1 MLQIN
6 MADVMN
12 VIGSLTPYL
21 IAIGVLFA
29 LALIIT
35 FAVNKKTVKDV
46 ATRKI
51 VHSESWLVALV
62 GIVVAVSMMLTGPL
76 STLLNNATTT
86 KYMLSDTTVSKAN
99 ELAKEV
105 QSEAITM
112 LKNDDSNLPL
122 SNKKVN
128 VFGWGSTNPV
138 YGGTGSGSMSDQYET
153 VSLLDGM
160 KEAGLE
166 TNADLSKLYTD
177 YRADRP
183 VVAMWSQ
190 DWTLPEVP
198 AKQYSDKL
206 ISDAKDFSDEAVIT
220 ITRVGGE
227 GADLPTNMKAE
238 TITYKNNSKDYD
250 DFQDGEHFLQL
261 SKTERDMIDLVTK
274 NFDKVTLVYNGANAF
289 QFDFLSNYPQIKS
302 VLWCPPAGQT
312 GFSALGDVLAGETN
326 PSGKTS
332 DTFVKDLT
340 KTPVFNNT
348 DGAAAASSSSVST
361 DGAFVY
367 DNVDDLAATYTAFTG
382 RENTVLPSFV
392 NYVEG
397 IYVGYKFYETAADEG
412 LINYDDTVIYPFG
425 YGLSYTSFE
434 QKMGDVSHK
443 DGKVTFDVTV
453 TNTGDTAGKD
463 VVEVYY
469 NPPYTDGGIEKTSK
483 NLVAFEKTGKLE
495 PGASETVKIEFDD
508 DDMASYDNKG
518 AKAWVLEKGDYTISI
533 QSDSHHVIDSEKINV
548 ADTITYDSESNT
560 HNDDQTVA
568 TNQFDYAAGDVTYL
582 SRANHFANYAEATA
596 APTNFSMSD
605 EVKAAFTN
613 NGNYDPTKYDDDS
626 DEMPTTGAKNGLRLA
641 DMYGKDYDDADW
653 EKLLDQLTF
662 DDMDNLIAN
671 GGYGTPAVSSVGKIQ
686 LTDADGPASL
696 NNNFTGVGSIGFP
709 ASTAFACTWNRDL
722 AKQFGEMIGD
732 MAHDMH
738 VAGWYAPAMN
748 IHRSAFSGRTFEY
761 FSEDSLLSGAMASNE
776 IAGAKSKG
784 VYSFMKHFALND
796 QETNRTN
803 MVCTWANE
811 QSIRETYLKPF
822 EMSVKEGG
830 AQAVMSSFNYI
841 GYTYAGASSNLL
853 QTVLRDEWGFKG
865 FVLTDYFGGYGYQN
879 ADQEVRAG
887 NDSML
892 ATTKITNHITDK
904 SATSVKAMRQA
915 AHNILYTAANSWQY
929 ANGEPKV
936 ATPIWKTAMYVAWG
950 VTAVLVI
957 GLEIVAIKR
966 YLNRK
971 KAVATVESAAE
982 PVAAGPANAE

>member
-35 FAVNKKTVKDV
+35 FAVNKKTVKEV

-153 VSLLDGM
+153 VSMLDGM
-160 KEAGLE
+160 KQAGIE
-166 TNADLSKLYTD
+166 TNSELTKLYTD
-177 YRADRP
+177 YRKDRP
-183 VVAMWSQ
+183 MVAMWSQ

-227 GADLPTNMKAE
+227 GADLPTNMKAKG
-238 TITYKNNSKDYD
+238 ITYNNNSKDYE
-250 DFQDGEHFLQL
+250 DFKDGEHFLQL
-261 SKTERDMIDLVTK
+261 SQTERDMIDLVTS
-274 NFDKVTLVYNGANAF
+274 NFKKVTLVYNGANTF
-289 QFDFLSNYPQIKS
+289 QFDFLNDYPQIQS
-302 VLWCPPAGQT
+302 VVWCPPAGQT
-312 GFSALGDVLAGETN
+312 GFSALGEVLAGETN

-332 DTFVKDLT
+332 DTFLKDLT
-340 KTPVFNNT
+340 K
-348 DGAAAASSSSVST
+348 SVSYNNFGKFEYT
-361 DGAFVY
+361 NMADK
-367 DNVDDLAATYTAFTG
+367 AAKYKGFTG
-382 RENTVLPSFV
+382 DDVTAIPGFV
-392 NYVEG
+392 NYSEG
-397 IYVGYKFYETAADEG
+397 IYVGYKFYETASDEG
-412 LINYDDTVIYPFG
+412 LINYDDTVAFPFG
-425 YGLSYTSFE
+425 YGLSYTSFD
-434 QKMGDVSHK
+434 QKLDSVKYKG
-443 DGKVTFDVTV
+443 GKVTVTATV
-453 TNTGDTAGKD
+453 TNTGDKAGKD

-469 NPPYTDGGIEKTSK
+469 NPPYTDGGIEKASK
-483 NLVAFEKTGKLE
+483 NLAGFEKTKELQ
-495 PGASETVKIEFDD
+495 PGESQKVTVKFDD
-508 DDMASYDNKG
+508 DDMASYDYKG
-518 AKAWVLEKGDYTISI
+518 AKAYVLEKGDYDISI
-533 QSDSHHVIDSEKINV
+533 QSDSHHVIDHKAITV
-548 ADTITYDSESNT
+548 KDTVTYDSDSNT
-560 HNDDQTVA
+560 HNGDKTVA
-568 TNQFDYAAGDVTYL
+568 TNQFDDVAGDVTYL
-582 SRANHFANYAEATA
+582 SRADHFANYKEATA
-596 APTNFSMSD
+596 APTNFKMSD
-605 EVKAAFTN
+605 KAKETFYN
-613 NGNYDPTKYDDDS
+613 NSNYDPKKFDKDS
-626 DEMPTTGAKNGLRLA
+626 DKMPTTGAKNGLKLS

-653 EKLLDQLTF
+653 DKLLDQLTF

-671 GGYGTPAVSSVGKIQ
+671 GGYGTQALKSVGKIQ

-709 ASTAFACTWNRDL
+709 ASTAFACTWNKDL

-748 IHRSAFSGRTFEY
+748 IHRNAFSGRTFEY
-761 FSEDSLLSGAMASNE
+761 FSEDSLLSGVMASSE
-776 IAGAKSKG
+776 ISGAKSKG

-796 QETNRTN
+796 QETKRTE
-803 MVCTWANE
+803 MLCTWTNE
-811 QSIRETYLKPF
+811 QAMREIYLKPF

-841 GYTYAGASSNLL
+841 GNTYAGADSALL
-853 QTVLRDEWGFKG
+853 QTVLRGEWGFKG

-950 VTAVLVI
+950 VVAVLVI
-957 GLEIVAIKR
+957 GLEFLTIKR
-966 YLNRK
+966 YLSRK

>member
-35 FAVNKKTVKDV
+35 FAVNKKTVKEV

-99 ELAKEV
+99 ELAKDV
-105 QSEAITM
+105 QSEAVTL

-122 SNKKVN
+122 SGKKVN

-138 YGGTGSGSMSDQYET
+138 YGGTGSGSMSKQYKT

-160 KEAGLE
+160 KQAGLK
-166 TNADLSKLYTD
+166 TNTELSKLYTD
-177 YRADRP
+177 YRKDRP
-183 VVAMWSQ
+183 EVGMFAQ

-206 ISDAKDFSDEAVIT
+206 VSDAKDFSDEAVVVL
-220 ITRVGGE
+220 TRVGGE
-227 GADLPTNMKAE
+227 GADLPTDMKAKG
-238 TITYKNNSKDYD
+238 ITYKNNSKDYD
-250 DFQDGEHFLQL
+250 DFQKGESFLQL
-261 SKTERDMIDLVTK
+261 SKTERDMIDLVTS
-274 NFDKVTLVYNGANAF
+274 NFKKVTLVYNGANTF
-289 QFDFLSNYPQIKS
+289 QFDFLNDYPQIQS
-302 VLWCPPAGQT
+302 VVWCPPAGQT
-312 GFSALGDVLAGETN
+312 GFSALGEVLAGETN

-332 DTFVKDLT
+332 DTFLKDLT
-340 KTPVFNNT
+340 K
-348 DGAAAASSSSVST
+348 SVSYNNFGKFEYT
-361 DGAFVY
+361 NMADK
-367 DNVDDLAATYTAFTG
+367 AAKYKGFTG
-382 RENTVLPSFV
+382 DDVTAIPGFV
-392 NYVEG
+392 NYSEG
-397 IYVGYKFYETAADEG
+397 IYVGYKFYETASDEG
-412 LINYDDTVIYPFG
+412 LINYDDTVAFPFG
-425 YGLSYTSFE
+425 YGLSYTSFD
-434 QKMGDVSHK
+434 QKLDSVKYKG
-443 DGKVTFDVTV
+443 GKVTVTATV
-453 TNTGDTAGKD
+453 TNTGDKAGKD

-469 NPPYTDGGIEKTSK
+469 NPPYTDGGIEKASK
-483 NLVAFEKTGKLE
+483 NLAGFEKTKELQ
-495 PGASETVKIEFDD
+495 PGESQKVTVKFDD
-508 DDMASYDNKG
+508 DDMASYDYKG
-518 AKAWVLEKGDYTISI
+518 AKAYVLEKGDYDISI
-533 QSDSHHVIDSEKINV
+533 QSDSHHVIDHKAITV
-548 ADTITYDSESNT
+548 KDTVTYDSDSNT
-560 HNDDQTVA
+560 HNGDKTVA
-568 TNQFDYAAGDVTYL
+568 TNQFDDVAGDVTYL
-582 SRANHFANYAEATA
+582 SRADHFANYKEATA
-596 APTNFSMSD
+596 APTNFKMSD
-605 EVKAAFTN
+605 KAKETFYN
-613 NGNYDPTKYDDDS
+613 NSNYDPKKFDKDS
-626 DEMPTTGAKNGLRLA
+626 DKMPTTGAKNGLKLS

-653 EKLLDQLTF
+653 DKLLDQLTF

-671 GGYGTPAVSSVGKIQ
+671 GGYGTQALKSVGKIQ

-709 ASTAFACTWNRDL
+709 ASTAFACTWNKDL

-748 IHRSAFSGRTFEY
+748 IHRNAFSGRTFEY
-761 FSEDSLLSGAMASNE
+761 FSEDSLLSGVMASSE
-776 IAGAKSKG
+776 ISGAKSKG

-796 QETNRTN
+796 QETKRTE
-803 MVCTWANE
+803 MLCTWTNE
-811 QSIRETYLKPF
+811 QAMREIYLKPF

-841 GYTYAGASSNLL
+841 GNTYAGADSALL
-853 QTVLRDEWGFKG
+853 QTVLRGEWGFKG

-966 YLNRK
+966 YLSRK
-971 KAVATVESAAE
+971 KAVATIEPAAE
-982 PVAAGPANAE
+982 PAQAE

>member
-12 VIGSLTPYL
+12 VVGSLVPYL
-21 IAIGVLFA
+21 VVIGVLLV
-29 LALIIT
+29 LAIIIT
-35 FAVNKKTVKDV
+35 FAVNKKTVKNV
-46 ATRKI
+46 GSRKLI
-51 VHSESWLVALV
+51 HSESWIVALV
-62 GIVVAVSMMLTGPL
+62 GIVVAISMMLSGPL
-76 STLLNNATTT
+76 ATLLNNATIT
-86 KYMLSDTTVSKAN
+86 KYMLSDATVSKAN

-138 YGGTGSGSMSDQYET
+138 YGGTGSGSMSDQYDT

-183 VVAMWSQ
+183 VVAMWAQ

-198 AKQYSDKL
+198 ADQYSDSL
-206 ISDAKDFSDEAVIT
+206 ISDAKSFSDEAVVV

-238 TITYKNNSKDYD
+238 TITYENNSKDYD

-261 SKTERDMIDLVTK
+261 SKTEHDMIDLVTK

-348 DGAAAASSSSVST
+348 DGAAAASSSSVGA

-367 DNVDDLAATYTAFTG
+367 DNVDDLAAKYTGFTG
-382 RENTVLPSFV
+382 QESTVLPSFV

-469 NPPYTDGGIEKTSK
+469 NPPYTDGGIEKASK

-508 DDMASYDNKG
+508 DDMASYDNKN
-518 AKAWVLEKGDYTISI
+518 AKAWVLEKGDYDISI

-613 NGNYDPTKYDDDS
+613 NGNYDPTKYNDDS

-709 ASTAFACTWNRDL
+709 ASTAFACTWNKDL

-748 IHRSAFSGRTFEY
+748 IHRGAFSGRTFEY
-761 FSEDSLLSGAMASNE
+761 FSEDPLISGVMASSE
-776 IAGAKSKG
+776 IAGAKEKG

-803 MVCTWANE
+803 MVCTWADE
-811 QSIRETYLKPF
+811 QSIREIYLKPF

-841 GYTYAGASSNLL
+841 GYTYAGASNNLL
-853 QTVLRDEWGFKG
+853 NTVLRDEWGFKG

-879 ADQEVRAG
+879 GDQEIRNG

-904 SATSVKAMRQA
+904 SATSVKAMRTA
-915 AHNILYTAANSWQY
+915 AHNILYTAANGWQY
-929 ANGEPKV
+929 ENGEPKV
-936 ATPIWKTAMYVAWG
+936 DTPVWRIAMYVVWG
-950 VTAVLVI
+950 VTAVLAV
-957 GLEIVAIKR
+957 GLEVLTIMKYLKR
-966 YLNRK
+966 R
-971 KAVATVESAAE
+971 KAVAA
-982 PVAAGPANAE
+982 PVPADAPTEA

>member
-12 VIGSLTPYL
+12 VVGSLVPYL
-21 IAIGVLFA
+21 VVIGVLLV
-29 LALIIT
+29 LAIIIT
-35 FAVNKKTVKDV
+35 FAVNKKTVKNV
-46 ATRKI
+46 GSRKLI
-51 VHSESWLVALV
+51 HSESWIVALV
-62 GIVVAVSMMLTGPL
+62 GIVVAISMMLSGPL
-76 STLLNNATTT
+76 ATLLNNATLT
-86 KYMLSDTTVSKAN
+86 KYMLSDATVSKAN

-138 YGGTGSGSMSDQYET
+138 YGGTGSGSMSDQYDT

-198 AKQYSDKL
+198 ADQYSDSL
-206 ISDAKDFSDEAVIT
+206 LSDAKSFSDEAVVVL
-220 ITRVGGE
+220 TRVGGE
-227 GADLPTNMKAE
+227 GADLPTNMKAK

-312 GFSALGDVLAGETN
+312 VFSALGDVLAGETN

-348 DGAAAASSSSVST
+348 DGAAAASSSSVGT

-469 NPPYTDGGIEKTSK
+469 NPPYTDGGIEKASK

-508 DDMASYDNKG
+508 DDMASYDNKN
-518 AKAWVLEKGDYTISI
+518 AKAWVLEKGDYDISI

-582 SRANHFANYAEATA
+582 SRANHFANYVEATA

-709 ASTAFACTWNRDL
+709 ASTAFACTWNKDL

-748 IHRSAFSGRTFEY
+748 IHRGAFSGRTFEY
-761 FSEDSLLSGAMASNE
+761 FSEDSLLSGVMASNE
-776 IAGAKSKG
+776 IAGAKEKD

-796 QETNRTN
+796 QETNRSN
-803 MVCTWANE
+803 MVCTWADE
-811 QSIRETYLKPF
+811 QAIREIYLKPF

-853 QTVLRDEWGFKG
+853 NTVLRDEWGFKG
-865 FVLTDYFGGYGYQN
+865 FVLTDYSGGYGYQN
-879 ADQEVRAG
+879 GDQEIRNG

-904 SATSVKAMRQA
+904 SATSVKAMRTA
-915 AHNILYTAANSWQY
+915 AHNILYTAANGWQY
-929 ANGEPKV
+929 ENGEPKV
-936 ATPIWKTAMYVAWG
+936 DTPVWRIAMYVVWG
-950 VTAVLVI
+950 VTAVLAV
-957 GLEIVAIKR
+957 GLEVLTIMKYLKR
-966 YLNRK
+966 R
-971 KAVATVESAAE
+971 KAVAA
-982 PVAAGPANAE
+982 PVPADAPTEA

>member
-35 FAVNKKTVKDV
+35 FAVNKKTVKEV

-76 STLLNNATTT
+76 STLLNNATIT
-86 KYMLSDTTVSKAN
+86 KYTLSDATVSKAN
-99 ELAKEV
+99 ELAKDV
-105 QSEAITM
+105 QSEAVTL

-122 SNKKVN
+122 SGKKVN

-138 YGGTGSGSMSDQYET
+138 YGGTGSGSMSKQYKT

-160 KEAGLE
+160 KQAGLK
-166 TNADLSKLYTD
+166 TNTELSKLYTD
-177 YRADRP
+177 YRKDRP
-183 VVAMWSQ
+183 EVGMFAQ

-206 ISDAKDFSDEAVIT
+206 VSDAKDFSDEAVVVL
-220 ITRVGGE
+220 TRVGGE
-227 GADLPTNMKAE
+227 GADLPTDMKAKG
-238 TITYKNNSKDYD
+238 ITYKNNSKDYD
-250 DFQDGEHFLQL
+250 DFQKGESFLQL
-261 SKTERDMIDLVTK
+261 SKTERDMIDLVTS
-274 NFDKVTLVYNGANAF
+274 NFKKVTLVYNGANTF
-289 QFDFLSNYPQIKS
+289 QFDFLNDYPQIQS
-302 VLWCPPAGQT
+302 VVWCPPAGQT
-312 GFSALGDVLAGETN
+312 GFSALGEVLAGETN

-332 DTFVKDLT
+332 DTFLKDLT
-340 KTPVFNNT
+340 K
-348 DGAAAASSSSVST
+348 SVSYNNFGKFEYT
-361 DGAFVY
+361 NMADK
-367 DNVDDLAATYTAFTG
+367 AAKYKGFTG
-382 RENTVLPSFV
+382 DDVTAIPGFV
-392 NYVEG
+392 NYSEG
-397 IYVGYKFYETAADEG
+397 IYVGYKFYETASDEG
-412 LINYDDTVIYPFG
+412 LINYDDTVAFPFG
-425 YGLSYTSFE
+425 YGLSYTSFD
-434 QKMGDVSHK
+434 QKLDSVKYKG
-443 DGKVTFDVTV
+443 GKVTVTATV
-453 TNTGDTAGKD
+453 TNTGDKAGKD

-469 NPPYTDGGIEKTSK
+469 NPPYTDGGIEKASK
-483 NLVAFEKTGKLE
+483 NLAGFEKTKELQ
-495 PGASETVKIEFDD
+495 PGESQKVTVKFDD
-508 DDMASYDNKG
+508 DDMASYDYKG
-518 AKAWVLEKGDYTISI
+518 AKAYVLEKGDYDISI
-533 QSDSHHVIDSEKINV
+533 QSDSHHMIDHKAITV
-548 ADTITYDSESNT
+548 KDTVTYDSDSNT
-560 HNDDQTVA
+560 HNGDKTVA
-568 TNQFDYAAGDVTYL
+568 TNQFDDVVGDVTYL
-582 SRANHFANYAEATA
+582 SRADHFANYKEATA
-596 APTNFSMSD
+596 APTNFEMSD
-605 EVKAAFTN
+605 KAKETFYN
-613 NGNYDPTKYDDDS
+613 NSNYDPKKFDKDS
-626 DEMPTTGAKNGLRLA
+626 DKMPTTGAKNGLKLS

-653 EKLLDQLTF
+653 DKLLDQLTF

-671 GGYGTPAVSSVGKIQ
+671 GGYGTQAVKSVGKIQ

-709 ASTAFACTWNRDL
+709 ASTAFACTWNKDF

-748 IHRSAFSGRTFEY
+748 IHRNAFSGRTFEY
-761 FSEDSLLSGAMASNE
+761 FSEDSLLSGVMASSE
-776 IAGAKSKG
+776 ISGAKSKG

-796 QETNRTN
+796 QETKRTE
-803 MVCTWANE
+803 MLCTWTNE
-811 QSIRETYLKPF
+811 QAMREIYLKPF

-841 GYTYAGASSNLL
+841 GNTYAGADSALL
-853 QTVLRDEWGFKG
+853 QTVLRGEWGFKG

-950 VTAVLVI
+950 VVAVLVI

>member
-21 IAIGVLFA
+21 IAIGVLFV

-46 ATRKI
+46 STRKI

-76 STLLNNATTT
+76 STLLNNATIT
-86 KYMLSDTTVSKAN
+86 KYTLSDATVSKAN
-99 ELAKEV
+99 ELAKDV
-105 QSEAITM
+105 QSEAVTL

-122 SNKKVN
+122 SGKKVN

-138 YGGTGSGSMSDQYET
+138 YGGTGSGSMSKQYKT

-160 KEAGLE
+160 KQAGLK
-166 TNADLSKLYTD
+166 TNTELSKLYTD
-177 YRADRP
+177 YRKDRP
-183 VVAMWSQ
+183 EVGMFAQ

-206 ISDAKDFSDEAVIT
+206 VSDAKDFSDEAVVVL
-220 ITRVGGE
+220 TRVGGE
-227 GADLPTNMKAE
+227 GADLPTDMKAKG
-238 TITYKNNSKDYD
+238 ITYKNNSKDYD
-250 DFQDGEHFLQL
+250 DFQKGESFLQL
-261 SKTERDMIDLVTK
+261 SKTERDMIDLVTS
-274 NFDKVTLVYNGANAF
+274 NFKKVTLVYNGANTF
-289 QFDFLSNYPQIKS
+289 QFDFLNDYPQIQS
-302 VLWCPPAGQT
+302 VVWCPPAGQT
-312 GFSALGDVLAGETN
+312 GFSALGEVLAGETN

-332 DTFVKDLT
+332 DTFLKDLT
-340 KTPVFNNT
+340 K
-348 DGAAAASSSSVST
+348 SVSYNNFGKFEYT
-361 DGAFVY
+361 NMADK
-367 DNVDDLAATYTAFTG
+367 AAKYKGFTG
-382 RENTVLPSFV
+382 DDVTAIPGFV
-392 NYVEG
+392 NYSEG
-397 IYVGYKFYETAADEG
+397 IYVGYKFYETASDEG
-412 LINYDDTVIYPFG
+412 LINYDDTVAFPFG
-425 YGLSYTSFE
+425 YGLSYTSFD
-434 QKMGDVSHK
+434 QKLDSVKYKG
-443 DGKVTFDVTV
+443 GKVTVTATV
-453 TNTGDTAGKD
+453 TNTGDKAGKD

-469 NPPYTDGGIEKTSK
+469 NPPYTDGGIEKASK
-483 NLVAFEKTGKLE
+483 NLAGFEKTKELQ
-495 PGASETVKIEFDD
+495 PGESQKVTVKFDD
-508 DDMASYDNKG
+508 DDMASYDYKG
-518 AKAWVLEKGDYTISI
+518 AKAYVLEKGDYDISI
-533 QSDSHHVIDSEKINV
+533 QSDSHHVIDHKAITV
-548 ADTITYDSESNT
+548 KDTVTYDSDSNT
-560 HNDDQTVA
+560 HNGDKTVA
-568 TNQFDYAAGDVTYL
+568 TNQFDDVAGDVTYL
-582 SRANHFANYAEATA
+582 SRADHFANYKEATA
-596 APTNFSMSD
+596 APTNFKMSD
-605 EVKAAFTN
+605 KAKETFYN
-613 NGNYDPTKYDDDS
+613 NSNYDPKKFDKDS
-626 DEMPTTGAKNGLRLA
+626 DKMPTTGAKNGLKLS

-653 EKLLDQLTF
+653 DKLLDQLTF

-671 GGYGTPAVSSVGKIQ
+671 GGYGTQAVKSVGKIQ

-709 ASTAFACTWNRDL
+709 ASTAFACTWNKDL

-748 IHRSAFSGRTFEY
+748 IHRNAFSGRTFEY
-761 FSEDSLLSGAMASNE
+761 FSEDSLLSGVMASSE
-776 IAGAKSKG
+776 ISGAKSKG

-796 QETNRTN
+796 QETKRTE
-803 MVCTWANE
+803 MLCTWTNE
-811 QSIRETYLKPF
+811 QAMREIYLKPF

-841 GYTYAGASSNLL
+841 GNTYAGADSALL
-853 QTVLRDEWGFKG
+853 QTVLRGEWGFKG

-966 YLNRK
+966 YMNRK

>member
-12 VIGSLTPYL
+12 VVGSLVPYL
-21 IAIGVLFA
+21 VVIGVLLV
-29 LALIIT
+29 LAIIIT
-35 FAVNKKTVKDV
+35 FAVNKKTVKNV
-46 ATRKI
+46 GSRKLI
-51 VHSESWLVALV
+51 RSESWIVALV
-62 GIVVAVSMMLTGPL
+62 GIVVAISMMLSGPL
-76 STLLNNATTT
+76 STLLNNATLT
-86 KYMLSDTTVSKAN
+86 KYMLSDATVSKAN

-138 YGGTGSGSMSDQYET
+138 YGGTGSGSMSDQYDT

-183 VVAMWSQ
+183 VVAMWAQ

-198 AKQYSDKL
+198 ADQYSDSL
-206 ISDAKDFSDEAVIT
+206 ISDAKSFSDEAVVV

-238 TITYKNNSKDYD
+238 TITYENNSKDYD
-250 DFQDGEHFLQL
+250 DFRDGEHFLQL
-261 SKTERDMIDLVTK
+261 SKTEHDMIDLVTK

-348 DGAAAASSSSVST
+348 DGAAAASSSSVGAN
-361 DGAFVY
+361 GAFVY
-367 DNVDDLAATYTAFTG
+367 DNADDLAAKYTGFTG
-382 RENTVLPSFV
+382 QESTVLPSFV

-508 DDMASYDNKG
+508 DDMASYDNKN
-518 AKAWVLEKGDYTISI
+518 AKAWVLEKGDYAISI

-613 NGNYDPTKYDDDS
+613 NGNYDPTKYNDDS
-626 DEMPTTGAKNGLRLA
+626 DEMPTLGAKNGLRLA

-686 LTDADGPASL
+686 LIDADGPASL

-709 ASTAFACTWNRDL
+709 ASTAFACTWNKDL

-748 IHRSAFSGRTFEY
+748 IHRGAFSGRTFEY
-761 FSEDSLLSGAMASNE
+761 FSEDPLISGVMASNE
-776 IAGAKSKG
+776 IAGAKEKG

-803 MVCTWANE
+803 MVCTWADE
-811 QSIRETYLKPF
+811 QSIREIYLKPF

-841 GYTYAGASSNLL
+841 GYTYAGASNNLL
-853 QTVLRDEWGFKG
+853 NTVLRDEWGFKG

-879 ADQEVRAG
+879 ADQEIRNG

-904 SATSVKAMRQA
+904 SATSVKAMRTA
-915 AHNILYTAANSWQY
+915 AHNILYTTANGWQY
-929 ANGEPKV
+929 ENGEPKV
-936 ATPIWKTAMYVAWG
+936 DTPVWRIAMYVVWG
-950 VTAVLVI
+950 VTAVLAV
-957 GLEIVAIKR
+957 GLEVLTIMKYLKR
-966 YLNRK
+966 R
-971 KAVATVESAAE
+971 KAVAA
-982 PVAAGPANAE
+982 PVPADAPTEA

>member
-35 FAVNKKTVKDV
+35 FAVNKKTVKEV

-99 ELAKEV
+99 ELAKDV
-105 QSEAITM
+105 QSEAVTL

-122 SNKKVN
+122 SGKKVN

-138 YGGTGSGSMSDQYET
+138 YGGTGSGSMSKQYKT

-160 KEAGLE
+160 KQAGLK
-166 TNADLSKLYTD
+166 TNTELSKLYTD
-177 YRADRP
+177 YRKDRP
-183 VVAMWSQ
+183 EVGMFAQ

-206 ISDAKDFSDEAVIT
+206 VSDAKDFSDEAVVVL
-220 ITRVGGE
+220 TRVGGE
-227 GADLPTNMKAE
+227 GADLPTDMKAKG
-238 TITYKNNSKDYD
+238 ITYKNNSKDYD
-250 DFQDGEHFLQL
+250 DFQKGESFLQL
-261 SKTERDMIDLVTK
+261 SKTERDMIDLVTS
-274 NFDKVTLVYNGANAF
+274 NFKKVTLVYNGANTF
-289 QFDFLSNYPQIKS
+289 QFDFLNDYPQIQS
-302 VLWCPPAGQT
+302 VVWCPPAGQT
-312 GFSALGDVLAGETN
+312 GFSALGEVLAGETN

-332 DTFVKDLT
+332 DTFLKDLT
-340 KTPVFNNT
+340 K
-348 DGAAAASSSSVST
+348 SVSYNNFGKFEYT
-361 DGAFVY
+361 NMADK
-367 DNVDDLAATYTAFTG
+367 AAKYKGFTG
-382 RENTVLPSFV
+382 DDVTAIPGFV
-392 NYVEG
+392 NYSEG
-397 IYVGYKFYETAADEG
+397 IYVGYKFYETASDEG
-412 LINYDDTVIYPFG
+412 LINYDDTVAFPFG
-425 YGLSYTSFE
+425 YGLSYTSFD
-434 QKMGDVSHK
+434 QKLDSVKYKG
-443 DGKVTFDVTV
+443 GKVTVTATV
-453 TNTGDTAGKD
+453 TNTGDKAGKD

-469 NPPYTDGGIEKTSK
+469 NPPYTDGGIEKASK
-483 NLVAFEKTGKLE
+483 NLAGFEKTKELQ
-495 PGASETVKIEFDD
+495 PGESQKVTVKFDD
-508 DDMASYDNKG
+508 DDMASYDYKG
-518 AKAWVLEKGDYTISI
+518 AKAYMLEKGDYDISI
-533 QSDSHHVIDSEKINV
+533 QSDSHHVIDHKAITV
-548 ADTITYDSESNT
+548 KDTVTYDSDSNT
-560 HNDDQTVA
+560 HNGDKTVA
-568 TNQFDYAAGDVTYL
+568 TNQFDDVAGDVTYL
-582 SRANHFANYAEATA
+582 SRADHFANYKEATA
-596 APTNFSMSD
+596 APTNFKMSD
-605 EVKAAFTN
+605 KAKETFYN
-613 NGNYDPTKYDDDS
+613 NSNYDPKKFDKDS
-626 DEMPTTGAKNGLRLA
+626 DKMPTTGAKNGLKLS

-653 EKLLDQLTF
+653 DKLLDQLTF

-671 GGYGTPAVSSVGKIQ
+671 GGYGTQAVKSVGKIQ

-709 ASTAFACTWNRDL
+709 ASTAFACTWNKDL

-748 IHRSAFSGRTFEY
+748 IHRNAFSGRTFEY
-761 FSEDSLLSGAMASNE
+761 FSEDSLLSGVMASSE
-776 IAGAKSKG
+776 ISGAKSKG

-796 QETNRTN
+796 QETKRTE
-803 MVCTWANE
+803 MLCTWTNE
-811 QSIRETYLKPF
+811 QAMREIYLKPF

-841 GYTYAGASSNLL
+841 GNTYAGADSALL
-853 QTVLRDEWGFKG
+853 QTVLRGEWGFKG

-936 ATPIWKTAMYVAWG
+936 AIPIWKTAMYVAWG
-950 VTAVLVI
+950 VVAVLVI
-957 GLEIVAIKR
+957 GLEFLTIKR
-966 YLNRK
+966 YLSRK
-971 KAVATVESAAE
+971 KAVATIEPAAE
-982 PVAAGPANAE
+982 PAQAE

>member
-21 IAIGVLFA
+21 IAIGVLFV

-35 FAVNKKTVKDV
+35 FAVNKKTVKEV

-76 STLLNNATTT
+76 STLLNNATIT
-86 KYMLSDTTVSKAN
+86 KYTLSDATVSKAN
-99 ELAKEV
+99 ELVKDV
-105 QSEAITM
+105 QSEAVTL

-122 SNKKVN
+122 SGKKVN

-138 YGGTGSGSMSDQYET
+138 YGGTGSGSMSKQYKT

-160 KEAGLE
+160 KQAGLK
-166 TNADLSKLYTD
+166 TNTELSKLYTD
-177 YRADRP
+177 YRKDRP
-183 VVAMWSQ
+183 EVGMFAQ

-206 ISDAKDFSDEAVIT
+206 VSDAKDFSDEAVVVL
-220 ITRVGGE
+220 TRVGGE
-227 GADLPTNMKAE
+227 GADLPTDMKAKG
-238 TITYKNNSKDYD
+238 ITYKNNSKDYD
-250 DFQDGEHFLQL
+250 DFQKGESFLQL
-261 SKTERDMIDLVTK
+261 SKTERDMIDLVTS
-274 NFDKVTLVYNGANAF
+274 NFKKVTLVYNGANTF
-289 QFDFLSNYPQIKS
+289 QFDFLNDYPQIQS
-302 VLWCPPAGQT
+302 VVWCPPAGQT
-312 GFSALGDVLAGETN
+312 GFSALGEVLAGETN

-332 DTFVKDLT
+332 DTFLKDLT
-340 KTPVFNNT
+340 K
-348 DGAAAASSSSVST
+348 SVSYNNFGKFEYT
-361 DGAFVY
+361 NMADK
-367 DNVDDLAATYTAFTG
+367 AAKYKGFTG
-382 RENTVLPSFV
+382 DDVTAIPGFV
-392 NYVEG
+392 NYSEG
-397 IYVGYKFYETAADEG
+397 IYVGYKFYETASDEG
-412 LINYDDTVIYPFG
+412 LINYDDTVAFPFG
-425 YGLSYTSFE
+425 YGLSYTSFD
-434 QKMGDVSHK
+434 QKLDSVKYKG
-443 DGKVTFDVTV
+443 GKVTVTATV
-453 TNTGDTAGKD
+453 TNTGDKAGKD

-469 NPPYTDGGIEKTSK
+469 NPPYTDGGIEKASK
-483 NLVAFEKTGKLE
+483 NLAGFEKTKELQ
-495 PGASETVKIEFDD
+495 PGESQKVTVKFDD
-508 DDMASYDNKG
+508 DDMASYDYKG
-518 AKAWVLEKGDYTISI
+518 AKAYVLEKGDYDISI
-533 QSDSHHVIDSEKINV
+533 QSDSHHVIDHKAITV
-548 ADTITYDSESNT
+548 KDTVTYDSDSNT
-560 HNDDQTVA
+560 HNGDKTVA
-568 TNQFDYAAGDVTYL
+568 TNQFDDVAGDVTYL
-582 SRANHFANYAEATA
+582 SRADHFANYKEATA
-596 APTNFSMSD
+596 APTNFKMSD
-605 EVKAAFTN
+605 KAKETFYN
-613 NGNYDPTKYDDDS
+613 NSNYDPKKFDKDS
-626 DEMPTTGAKNGLRLA
+626 DKMPTTGAKNGLKLS

-653 EKLLDQLTF
+653 DKLLDQLTF

-671 GGYGTPAVSSVGKIQ
+671 GGYGTQALKSVGKIQ

-709 ASTAFACTWNRDL
+709 ASTAFACTWNKDL

-748 IHRSAFSGRTFEY
+748 IHRNAFSGRTFEY
-761 FSEDSLLSGAMASNE
+761 FSEDSLLSGVMASSE
-776 IAGAKSKG
+776 ISGAKSKG

-796 QETNRTN
+796 QETKRTE
-803 MVCTWANE
+803 MLCTWTNE
-811 QSIRETYLKPF
+811 QAMREIYLKPF

-841 GYTYAGASSNLL
+841 GNTYAGADSALL
-853 QTVLRDEWGFKG
+853 QTVLRGEWGFKG

-936 ATPIWKTAMYVAWG
+936 ATPIWKTAMDVAWG
-950 VTAVLVI
+950 VVAVLVI

>member
-12 VIGSLTPYL
+12 VVGSLVPYL
-21 IAIGVLFA
+21 VVIGVLLV
-29 LALIIT
+29 LAIIIT
-35 FAVNKKTVKDV
+35 FAVNKKTVKNV
-46 ATRKI
+46 GSRKLI
-51 VHSESWLVALV
+51 HSESWIVALV
-62 GIVVAVSMMLTGPL
+62 GIVVAISMMLSGPL
-76 STLLNNATTT
+76 ATLLNNATLT
-86 KYMLSDTTVSKAN
+86 KYMLSDATVSKAN

-138 YGGTGSGSMSDQYET
+138 YGGTGSGSMSDQYDT

-198 AKQYSDKL
+198 ADQYSDSL
-206 ISDAKDFSDEAVIT
+206 ISDAKSFSDEAVVVL
-220 ITRVGGE
+220 TRVGGE

-348 DGAAAASSSSVST
+348 DGAAAASSSSVGA

-367 DNVDDLAATYTAFTG
+367 DNVDDLAAKYTGFTG
-382 RENTVLPSFV
+382 QENTVLPSFV

-434 QKMGDVSHK
+434 QKMGDVSYK

-469 NPPYTDGGIEKTSK
+469 NPPYTDGGIEKASK

-508 DDMASYDNKG
+508 DDMASYDNKN
-518 AKAWVLEKGDYTISI
+518 AKAWVLEKGDYDISI

-582 SRANHFANYAEATA
+582 SRANHFANYVEATA

-709 ASTAFACTWNRDL
+709 ASTAFACTWNKDL

-748 IHRSAFSGRTFEY
+748 IHRGAFSGRTFEY
-761 FSEDSLLSGAMASNE
+761 FSEDSLLSGVMASSE
-776 IAGAKSKG
+776 ITGAKEKG

-803 MVCTWANE
+803 MVCTWADE
-811 QSIRETYLKPF
+811 QAIREIYLKPF

-841 GYTYAGASSNLL
+841 GYTYAGASNNLL
-853 QTVLRDEWGFKG
+853 NTVLRDEWGFKG

-879 ADQEVRAG
+879 ADQEIRNG

-904 SATSVKAMRQA
+904 SATSVKAMRTA
-915 AHNILYTAANSWQY
+915 AHNILYTAANGWQY
-929 ANGEPKV
+929 ENGEPKV
-936 ATPIWKTAMYVAWG
+936 DTPVWRIAMYVVWG
-950 VTAVLVI
+950 VTAVLAV
-957 GLEIVAIKR
+957 GLEVLTIMKYLKR
-966 YLNRK
+966 R
-971 KAVATVESAAE
+971 KAVAA
-982 PVAAGPANAE
+982 PVPADAPTEA

>member
-35 FAVNKKTVKDV
+35 FAVNKKTVKEV

-105 QSEAITM
+105 QSEAVTL

-122 SNKKVN
+122 SGKKVN

-138 YGGTGSGSMSDQYET
+138 YGGTGSGSMSKQYKT

-160 KEAGLE
+160 KQAGLK
-166 TNADLSKLYTD
+166 TNTELSKLYTD
-177 YRADRP
+177 YRKDRP
-183 VVAMWSQ
+183 EVGMFAQ

-206 ISDAKDFSDEAVIT
+206 VSDAKDFSDEAVVVL
-220 ITRVGGE
+220 TRVGGE
-227 GADLPTNMKAE
+227 GADLPTDMKAKG
-238 TITYKNNSKDYD
+238 ITYKNNSKDYD
-250 DFQDGEHFLQL
+250 DFQKGESFLQL
-261 SKTERDMIDLVTK
+261 SKTERDMIDLVTS
-274 NFDKVTLVYNGANAF
+274 NFKKVTLVYNGANTF
-289 QFDFLSNYPQIKS
+289 QFDFLNDYPQIQS
-302 VLWCPPAGQT
+302 VVWCPPAGQT
-312 GFSALGDVLAGETN
+312 GFSALGEVLAGETN

-332 DTFVKDLT
+332 DTFLKDLT
-340 KTPVFNNT
+340 K
-348 DGAAAASSSSVST
+348 SVSYNNFGKFEYT
-361 DGAFVY
+361 NMADK
-367 DNVDDLAATYTAFTG
+367 AAKYKGFTG
-382 RENTVLPSFV
+382 DDVTAIPGFV
-392 NYVEG
+392 NYSEG
-397 IYVGYKFYETAADEG
+397 IYVGYKFYETASDEG
-412 LINYDDTVIYPFG
+412 LINYDDTVAFPFG
-425 YGLSYTSFE
+425 YGLSYTSFD
-434 QKMGDVSHK
+434 QKLDSVKYKG
-443 DGKVTFDVTV
+443 GKVTVTATV
-453 TNTGDTAGKD
+453 TNTGDKAGKD

-469 NPPYTDGGIEKTSK
+469 NPPYTDGGIEKASK
-483 NLVAFEKTGKLE
+483 NLAGFEKTKELQ
-495 PGASETVKIEFDD
+495 PGESQKVTVKFDD
-508 DDMASYDNKG
+508 DDMASYDYKG
-518 AKAWVLEKGDYTISI
+518 AKAYVLEKGDYDISI
-533 QSDSHHVIDSEKINV
+533 QSDSHHVIDHKAITV
-548 ADTITYDSESNT
+548 KDTVTYDSDSNT
-560 HNDDQTVA
+560 HNGDKTVA
-568 TNQFDYAAGDVTYL
+568 TNQFDDVAGDVTYL
-582 SRANHFANYAEATA
+582 SRADHFANYKEATA
-596 APTNFSMSD
+596 APTNFEMSD
-605 EVKAAFTN
+605 KAKETFYN
-613 NGNYDPTKYDDDS
+613 NSNYDPKKFDKDS
-626 DEMPTTGAKNGLRLA
+626 DKMPTTGAKNGLKLS

-653 EKLLDQLTF
+653 DKLLDQLTF

-671 GGYGTPAVSSVGKIQ
+671 GGYGTQAVKSVGKIQ

-709 ASTAFACTWNRDL
+709 ASTAFACTWNKDL

-748 IHRSAFSGRTFEY
+748 IHRNAFSGRTFEY
-761 FSEDSLLSGAMASNE
+761 FSEDSLLSGVMASSE
-776 IAGAKSKG
+776 ISGAKSKG

-796 QETNRTN
+796 QETKRTE
-803 MVCTWANE
+803 MLCTWTNE
-811 QSIRETYLKPF
+811 QAMREIYLKPF

-841 GYTYAGASSNLL
+841 GNTYAGADSALL
-853 QTVLRDEWGFKG
+853 QTVLRGEWGFKG

-950 VTAVLVI
+950 VVAVLVI
-957 GLEIVAIKR
+957 GLEFLTIKR
-966 YLNRK
+966 YLSRK
-971 KAVATVESAAE
+971 KAVATIEPAAE
-982 PVAAGPANAE
+982 PAQAE

>member
-35 FAVNKKTVKDV
+35 FAVNKKTVKEV

-76 STLLNNATTT
+76 STLLNNATIT
-86 KYMLSDTTVSKAN
+86 KYTLSDATVSKAN
-99 ELAKEV
+99 ELAKDV
-105 QSEAITM
+105 QSEAVTL

-122 SNKKVN
+122 SGKKVN

-138 YGGTGSGSMSDQYET
+138 YGGTGSGSMSKQYKT

-160 KEAGLE
+160 KQAGLK
-166 TNADLSKLYTD
+166 TNTELSKLYTD
-177 YRADRP
+177 YRKDRP
-183 VVAMWSQ
+183 EVGMFAQ

-206 ISDAKDFSDEAVIT
+206 VSDAKDFSDEAVVVL
-220 ITRVGGE
+220 TRVGGE
-227 GADLPTNMKAE
+227 GADLPTDMKAKG
-238 TITYKNNSKDYD
+238 ITYKNNSKDYD
-250 DFQDGEHFLQL
+250 DFQKGESFLQL
-261 SKTERDMIDLVTK
+261 SKTERDMIDLVTS
-274 NFDKVTLVYNGANAF
+274 NFKKVTLVYNGANTF
-289 QFDFLSNYPQIKS
+289 QFDFLNDYPQIQS
-302 VLWCPPAGQT
+302 VVWCPPAGQT
-312 GFSALGDVLAGETN
+312 GFSALGDVLAGDTN

-332 DTFVKDLT
+332 DTFLKDLT
-340 KTPVFNNT
+340 K
-348 DGAAAASSSSVST
+348 SVSYNNFGKFEYT
-361 DGAFVY
+361 NMADK
-367 DNVDDLAATYTAFTG
+367 AAKYKGFTG
-382 RENTVLPSFV
+382 DDVTAIPGFV
-392 NYVEG
+392 NYSEG
-397 IYVGYKFYETAADEG
+397 IYVGYKFYETASDEG
-412 LINYDDTVIYPFG
+412 LINYDDTVAFPFG
-425 YGLSYTSFE
+425 YGLSYTSFD
-434 QKMGDVSHK
+434 QKLDSVKYKG
-443 DGKVTFDVTV
+443 GKVTVTATV
-453 TNTGDTAGKD
+453 TNTGDKAGKD

-469 NPPYTDGGIEKTSK
+469 NPPYTDGGIEKASK
-483 NLVAFEKTGKLE
+483 NLAGFEKTKELQ
-495 PGASETVKIEFDD
+495 PGESQKVTVKFDD
-508 DDMASYDNKG
+508 DDMASYDYKG
-518 AKAWVLEKGDYTISI
+518 AKAYVLEKGDYDISI
-533 QSDSHHVIDSEKINV
+533 QSDSHHVIDHKAITV
-548 ADTITYDSESNT
+548 KDTVTYDSDSNT
-560 HNDDQTVA
+560 HNGDKTVA
-568 TNQFDYAAGDVTYL
+568 TNQFDDVAGDVTYL
-582 SRANHFANYAEATA
+582 SRADHFANYKEATA
-596 APTNFSMSD
+596 APTNFKMSD
-605 EVKAAFTN
+605 KAKETFYN
-613 NGNYDPTKYDDDS
+613 NSNYDPKKFDKDS
-626 DEMPTTGAKNGLRLA
+626 DKMPTTGAKNGLKLS

-653 EKLLDQLTF
+653 DKLLDQLTF

-671 GGYGTPAVSSVGKIQ
+671 GGYGTQAVKSVGKIQ

-709 ASTAFACTWNRDL
+709 ASTAFACTWNKDL

-748 IHRSAFSGRTFEY
+748 IHRNAFSGRTFEY
-761 FSEDSLLSGAMASNE
+761 FSEDSLLSGVMASSE
-776 IAGAKSKG
+776 ISGAKSKG

-796 QETNRTN
+796 QETKRTE
-803 MVCTWANE
+803 MLCTWTNE
-811 QSIRETYLKPF
+811 QAMREIYLKPF

-841 GYTYAGASSNLL
+841 GNTYAGADSALL
-853 QTVLRDEWGFKG
+853 QTVLRGEWGFKG

-950 VTAVLVI
+950 VVAVLVI
-957 GLEIVAIKR
+957 GLEFLTIKR
-966 YLNRK
+966 YLSRK
-971 KAVATVESAAE
+971 KAVATIESAAE
-982 PVAAGPANAE
+982 PAQAE

>member
-21 IAIGVLFA
+21 IAIGVLFV

-35 FAVNKKTVKDV
+35 FAVNKKTVKEV

-76 STLLNNATTT
+76 STLLNNATIT
-86 KYMLSDTTVSKAN
+86 KYTLSDATVSKAN
-99 ELAKEV
+99 ELAKDV
-105 QSEAITM
+105 QSEAVTL

-122 SNKKVN
+122 SGKKVN

-138 YGGTGSGSMSDQYET
+138 YGGTGSGSMSKQYKT

-160 KEAGLE
+160 KQAGLK
-166 TNADLSKLYTD
+166 TNTELSKLYTD
-177 YRADRP
+177 YRKDRP
-183 VVAMWSQ
+183 EVGMFAQ

-206 ISDAKDFSDEAVIT
+206 VSDAKDFSDEAVVVL
-220 ITRVGGE
+220 TRVGGE
-227 GADLPTNMKAE
+227 GADLPTDMKAKG
-238 TITYKNNSKDYD
+238 ITYKNNSKDYD
-250 DFQDGEHFLQL
+250 DFQKGESFLQL
-261 SKTERDMIDLVTK
+261 SKTERDMIDLVTS
-274 NFDKVTLVYNGANAF
+274 NFKKVTLVYNGANTF
-289 QFDFLSNYPQIKS
+289 QFDFLNDYPQIQS
-302 VLWCPPAGQT
+302 VVWCPPAGQT
-312 GFSALGDVLAGETN
+312 GFSALGEVLAGETN

-332 DTFVKDLT
+332 DTFLKDLT
-340 KTPVFNNT
+340 K
-348 DGAAAASSSSVST
+348 SVSYNNFGKFEYT
-361 DGAFVY
+361 NMADK
-367 DNVDDLAATYTAFTG
+367 AAKYKGFTG
-382 RENTVLPSFV
+382 DDVTAIPGFV
-392 NYVEG
+392 NYSEG
-397 IYVGYKFYETAADEG
+397 IYVGYKFYETASDEG
-412 LINYDDTVIYPFG
+412 LINYDDTVAFPFG
-425 YGLSYTSFE
+425 YGLSYTSFD
-434 QKMGDVSHK
+434 QKLDSVKYKG
-443 DGKVTFDVTV
+443 GKVTVTATV
-453 TNTGDTAGKD
+453 TNTGDKAGKD

-469 NPPYTDGGIEKTSK
+469 NPPYTDGGIEKASK
-483 NLVAFEKTGKLE
+483 NLAGFEKTKELQ
-495 PGASETVKIEFDD
+495 PGESQKVTVKFDD
-508 DDMASYDNKG
+508 DDMASYDYKG
-518 AKAWVLEKGDYTISI
+518 AKAYVLEKGDYDISI
-533 QSDSHHVIDSEKINV
+533 QSDSHHVIDHKAITV
-548 ADTITYDSESNT
+548 KDTVTYDSDSNT
-560 HNDDQTVA
+560 HNGDKTVA
-568 TNQFDYAAGDVTYL
+568 TNQFDDVAGDVTYL
-582 SRANHFANYAEATA
+582 SRADHFANYKEATA
-596 APTNFSMSD
+596 APTNFKMSD
-605 EVKAAFTN
+605 KAKETFYN
-613 NGNYDPTKYDDDS
+613 NSNYDPKKFDKDS
-626 DEMPTTGAKNGLRLA
+626 DKMPTTGAKNGLKLS

-653 EKLLDQLTF
+653 DKLLDQLTF

-671 GGYGTPAVSSVGKIQ
+671 GGYGTQAVKSVGKIQ

-709 ASTAFACTWNRDL
+709 ASTAFACTWNKDL
-722 AKQFGEMIGD
+722 AKQFGEMIGE

-748 IHRSAFSGRTFEY
+748 IHRNAFSGRTFEY
-761 FSEDSLLSGAMASNE
+761 FSEDSLLSGVMASSE
-776 IAGAKSKG
+776 ISGAKSKG

-796 QETNRTN
+796 QETKRTE
-803 MVCTWANE
+803 MLCTWANE

>member
-35 FAVNKKTVKDV
+35 FAVNKKTVKEV

-153 VSLLDGM
+153 VSMLDGM
-160 KEAGLE
+160 KQAGIE
-166 TNADLSKLYTD
+166 TNSELTKLYTD
-177 YRADRP
+177 YRKDRP
-183 VVAMWSQ
+183 MVAMWSQ

-227 GADLPTNMKAE
+227 GADLPTNMKAKG
-238 TITYKNNSKDYD
+238 ITYNNNSKDYE
-250 DFQDGEHFLQL
+250 DFKDGEHFLQL
-261 SKTERDMIDLVTK
+261 SQTERDMIDLVTS
-274 NFDKVTLVYNGANAF
+274 NFKKVTLVYNGANTF
-289 QFDFLSNYPQIKS
+289 QFDFLNDYPQIQS
-302 VLWCPPAGQT
+302 VVWCPPAGQT
-312 GFSALGDVLAGETN
+312 GFSALGEVLAGETN

-332 DTFVKDLT
+332 DTFLKDLT
-340 KTPVFNNT
+340 K
-348 DGAAAASSSSVST
+348 SVSYNNFGKFEYT
-361 DGAFVY
+361 NMADK
-367 DNVDDLAATYTAFTG
+367 AAKYKGFTG
-382 RENTVLPSFV
+382 DDVTAIPGFV
-392 NYVEG
+392 NYSEG
-397 IYVGYKFYETAADEG
+397 IYVGYKFYETASDEG
-412 LINYDDTVIYPFG
+412 LINYDDTVAFPFG
-425 YGLSYTSFE
+425 YGLSYTSFD
-434 QKMGDVSHK
+434 QKLDSVKYKG
-443 DGKVTFDVTV
+443 GKVTVTATV
-453 TNTGDTAGKD
+453 TNTGDKAGKD

-469 NPPYTDGGIEKTSK
+469 NPPYTDGGIEKASK
-483 NLVAFEKTGKLE
+483 NLAGFEKTKELQ
-495 PGASETVKIEFDD
+495 PGESQKVTVKFDD
-508 DDMASYDNKG
+508 DDMASYDYKG
-518 AKAWVLEKGDYTISI
+518 AKAYVLEKGDYDISI
-533 QSDSHHVIDSEKINV
+533 QSDSHHVIDHKAITV
-548 ADTITYDSESNT
+548 KDTVTYDSDSNT
-560 HNDDQTVA
+560 HNGDKTVA
-568 TNQFDYAAGDVTYL
+568 ANQFDDVAGDVTYL
-582 SRANHFANYAEATA
+582 SRADHFANY
-596 APTNFSMSD
+596 
-605 EVKAAFTN
+605 
-613 NGNYDPTKYDDDS
+613 DPKKFDKDS
-626 DEMPTTGAKNGLRLA
+626 DKMPTTGAKNGLKLS

-653 EKLLDQLTF
+653 DKLLDQLTF

-671 GGYGTPAVSSVGKIQ
+671 GGYGTQAVKSVGKIQ

-709 ASTAFACTWNRDL
+709 ASTAFACTWNKDL

-748 IHRSAFSGRTFEY
+748 IHRNAFSGRTFEY
-761 FSEDSLLSGAMASNE
+761 FSEDSLLSGVMASSE
-776 IAGAKSKG
+776 ISGAKSKG

-796 QETNRTN
+796 QETKRTE
-803 MVCTWANE
+803 MLCTWTNE
-811 QSIRETYLKPF
+811 QAMREIYLKPF

-841 GYTYAGASSNLL
+841 GNTYAGADSALL
-853 QTVLRDEWGFKG
+853 QTVLRGEWGFKG

-950 VTAVLVI
+950 VVAVLVI
-957 GLEIVAIKR
+957 GLEFLTIKR
-966 YLNRK
+966 YLSRK
-971 KAVATVESAAE
+971 KAVATIEPAAE
-982 PVAAGPANAE
+982 PAQAE

>member
-21 IAIGVLFA
+21 IAIGVLFV

-35 FAVNKKTVKDV
+35 FAVNKKTVKEV

-76 STLLNNATTT
+76 STLLNNATIT
-86 KYMLSDTTVSKAN
+86 KYTLSDATVSKAN
-99 ELAKEV
+99 ELAKDV
-105 QSEAITM
+105 QSEAVTL

-122 SNKKVN
+122 SGKKVN

-138 YGGTGSGSMSDQYET
+138 YGGTGSGSMSKQYKT

-160 KEAGLE
+160 KQAGLK
-166 TNADLSKLYTD
+166 TNTELSKLYTD
-177 YRADRP
+177 YRKDRP
-183 VVAMWSQ
+183 EVGMFAQ

-206 ISDAKDFSDEAVIT
+206 VSDAKDFSDEAVVVL
-220 ITRVGGE
+220 TRVGGE
-227 GADLPTNMKAE
+227 GADLPTDMKAKG
-238 TITYKNNSKDYD
+238 ITYKNNSKDYD
-250 DFQDGEHFLQL
+250 DFQKGESFLQL
-261 SKTERDMIDLVTK
+261 SKTERDMIDLVTS
-274 NFDKVTLVYNGANAF
+274 NFKKVTLVYNGANTF
-289 QFDFLSNYPQIKS
+289 QFDFLNDYPQIQS
-302 VLWCPPAGQT
+302 VVWCPPAGQT
-312 GFSALGDVLAGETN
+312 GFSALGEVLAGETN

-332 DTFVKDLT
+332 DTFLKNLT
-340 KTPVFNNT
+340 K
-348 DGAAAASSSSVST
+348 SVSYNNFGKFEYT
-361 DGAFVY
+361 NMADK
-367 DNVDDLAATYTAFTG
+367 AAKYKGFTG
-382 RENTVLPSFV
+382 DDVTAIPGFV
-392 NYVEG
+392 NYSEG
-397 IYVGYKFYETAADEG
+397 IYVGYKFYETASDEG
-412 LINYDDTVIYPFG
+412 LINYDDTVAFPFG
-425 YGLSYTSFE
+425 YGLSYTSFD
-434 QKMGDVSHK
+434 QKLDSVKYKG
-443 DGKVTFDVTV
+443 GKVTVTATV
-453 TNTGDTAGKD
+453 TNTGDKAGKD

-469 NPPYTDGGIEKTSK
+469 NPPYTDGGIEKASK
-483 NLVAFEKTGKLE
+483 NLAGFEKTKELQ
-495 PGASETVKIEFDD
+495 PGESQKVTVKFDD
-508 DDMASYDNKG
+508 DDMASYDYKG
-518 AKAWVLEKGDYTISI
+518 AKAYVLEKGDYDISI
-533 QSDSHHVIDSEKINV
+533 QSDSHHVIDHKAITV
-548 ADTITYDSESNT
+548 KDTVTYDSDSNT
-560 HNDDQTVA
+560 HNGDKTVA
-568 TNQFDYAAGDVTYL
+568 TNQFDDVAGDVTYL
-582 SRANHFANYAEATA
+582 SRADHFANYKEATA
-596 APTNFSMSD
+596 APTNFKMSD
-605 EVKAAFTN
+605 KAKETFYN
-613 NGNYDPTKYDDDS
+613 NSNYDPKKFDKDS
-626 DEMPTTGAKNGLRLA
+626 DKMPTTGAKNGLKLS

-653 EKLLDQLTF
+653 DKLLDQLTF

-671 GGYGTPAVSSVGKIQ
+671 GGYGTQAVKSVGKIQ

-709 ASTAFACTWNRDL
+709 ASTAFACTWNKDL
-722 AKQFGEMIGD
+722 AKQFGEMIGE

-748 IHRSAFSGRTFEY
+748 IHRNAFSGRTFEY
-761 FSEDSLLSGAMASNE
+761 FSEDSLLSGVMASSE
-776 IAGAKSKG
+776 ISGAKSKG

-796 QETNRTN
+796 QETKRTE
-803 MVCTWANE
+803 MLCTWTNE
-811 QSIRETYLKPF
+811 QAMREIYLKPF

-841 GYTYAGASSNLL
+841 GNTYAGADSALL
-853 QTVLRDEWGFKG
+853 QTVLRGEWGFKG

-950 VTAVLVI
+950 VVAVLVI
-957 GLEIVAIKR
+957 GLEFLTIKR
-966 YLNRK
+966 YLSRK
-971 KAVATVESAAE
+971 KAVATIEPAAE
-982 PVAAGPANAE
+982 PAQAE

>member
-12 VIGSLTPYL
+12 VVGSLVPYL
-21 IAIGVLFA
+21 VVIGVLLV
-29 LALIIT
+29 LAIIIT
-35 FAVNKKTVKDV
+35 FAVNKKTVKNV
-46 ATRKI
+46 GSRKLI
-51 VHSESWLVALV
+51 HSESWIVALV
-62 GIVVAVSMMLTGPL
+62 GIVVAISMMLSGPL
-76 STLLNNATTT
+76 ATLLNNATLT
-86 KYMLSDTTVSKAN
+86 KYMLSDATVSKAN

-138 YGGTGSGSMSDQYET
+138 YGGTGSGSMSDQYDT

-198 AKQYSDKL
+198 ADQYSDSL
-206 ISDAKDFSDEAVIT
+206 LSDAKSFSDEAVVVL
-220 ITRVGGE
+220 TRVGGE
-227 GADLPTNMKAE
+227 GADLPTNMKAK

-348 DGAAAASSSSVST
+348 DGAAAASSSSVGT

-469 NPPYTDGGIEKTSK
+469 NPPYTDGGIEKASK

-508 DDMASYDNKG
+508 DDMASYDNKN
-518 AKAWVLEKGDYTISI
+518 AKAWVLEKGDYDISI

-582 SRANHFANYAEATA
+582 SRANHFANYVEATA

-671 GGYGTPAVSSVGKIQ
+671 GGYGTPAVPSVGKIQ
-686 LTDADGPASL
+686 LADADGPASL

-709 ASTAFACTWNRDL
+709 ASTAFACTWNKDL

-748 IHRSAFSGRTFEY
+748 IHRGAFSGRTFEY
-761 FSEDSLLSGAMASNE
+761 FSEDSLLSGVMASNE
-776 IAGAKSKG
+776 IAGAKEKG

-796 QETNRTN
+796 QETNRSN
-803 MVCTWANE
+803 MVCTWADE
-811 QSIRETYLKPF
+811 QAIREIYLKPF

-853 QTVLRDEWGFKG
+853 NTVLRDEWGFKG
-865 FVLTDYFGGYGYQN
+865 FVLTDYSGGYGYQN
-879 ADQEVRAG
+879 GDQEIRNG

-904 SATSVKAMRQA
+904 SATSVKAMRTA
-915 AHNILYTAANSWQY
+915 AHNILYTAANGWQY
-929 ANGEPKV
+929 ENGEPKV
-936 ATPIWKTAMYVAWG
+936 DTPVWRIAMYVVWG
-950 VTAVLVI
+950 VTAVLAV
-957 GLEIVAIKR
+957 GLEVLTIMKYLKR
-966 YLNRK
+966 R
-971 KAVATVESAAE
+971 KAVAA
-982 PVAAGPANAE
+982 PVPADAPTEA

>member
-1 MLQIN
+1 MLHIN

-21 IAIGVLFA
+21 IAIGVLFV

-76 STLLNNATTT
+76 STLLNNATIT
-86 KYMLSDTTVSKAN
+86 KYTLSDATVSKAN
-99 ELAKEV
+99 ELAKDV
-105 QSEAITM
+105 QSEAVTL

-122 SNKKVN
+122 SGKKVN

-138 YGGTGSGSMSDQYET
+138 YGGTGSGSMSKQYKT

-160 KEAGLE
+160 KQAGLK
-166 TNADLSKLYTD
+166 TNTELSKLYTD
-177 YRADRP
+177 YRKDRP
-183 VVAMWSQ
+183 EVGMFAQ

-206 ISDAKDFSDEAVIT
+206 VSDAKDFSDEAVVVL
-220 ITRVGGE
+220 TRVGGE
-227 GADLPTNMKAE
+227 GADLPTDMKAKG
-238 TITYKNNSKDYD
+238 ITYKNNSKDYD
-250 DFQDGEHFLQL
+250 DFQKGESFLQL
-261 SKTERDMIDLVTK
+261 SKTERDMIDLVTS
-274 NFDKVTLVYNGANAF
+274 NFKKVTLVYNGANTF
-289 QFDFLSNYPQIKS
+289 QFDFLNDYPQIQS
-302 VLWCPPAGQT
+302 VVWCPPAGQT
-312 GFSALGDVLAGETN
+312 GFSALGEVLAGETN

-332 DTFVKDLT
+332 DTFLKDLT
-340 KTPVFNNT
+340 K
-348 DGAAAASSSSVST
+348 SVSYNNFGKFEYT
-361 DGAFVY
+361 NMADK
-367 DNVDDLAATYTAFTG
+367 AAKYKGFTG
-382 RENTVLPSFV
+382 DDVTAIPGFV
-392 NYVEG
+392 NYSEG
-397 IYVGYKFYETAADEG
+397 IYVGYKFYETASDEG
-412 LINYDDTVIYPFG
+412 LINYDDTVAFPFG
-425 YGLSYTSFE
+425 YGLSYTSFD
-434 QKMGDVSHK
+434 QKLDSVKYKG
-443 DGKVTFDVTV
+443 GKVTVTATV
-453 TNTGDTAGKD
+453 TNTGDKAGKD

-469 NPPYTDGGIEKTSK
+469 NPPYTDGGIEKASK
-483 NLVAFEKTGKLE
+483 NLAGFEKTKELQ
-495 PGASETVKIEFDD
+495 PGESQKVTVKFDD
-508 DDMASYDNKG
+508 DDMASYDYKG
-518 AKAWVLEKGDYTISI
+518 AKAYVLEKGDYDISI
-533 QSDSHHVIDSEKINV
+533 QSDSHHMIDHKAITV
-548 ADTITYDSESNT
+548 KDTVTYDSDSNT
-560 HNDDQTVA
+560 HNGDKTVA
-568 TNQFDYAAGDVTYL
+568 TNQFDDVVGDVTYL
-582 SRANHFANYAEATA
+582 SRADHFANYKEATA
-596 APTNFSMSD
+596 APTNFEMSD
-605 EVKAAFTN
+605 KAKETFYN
-613 NGNYDPTKYDDDS
+613 NSNYDPKKFDKDS
-626 DEMPTTGAKNGLRLA
+626 DKMPTTGAKNGLKLS

-653 EKLLDQLTF
+653 DKLLDQLTF

-671 GGYGTPAVSSVGKIQ
+671 GGYGTQAVKSVGKIQ

-709 ASTAFACTWNRDL
+709 ASTAFACTWNKDL

-748 IHRSAFSGRTFEY
+748 IHRNAFSGRTFEY
-761 FSEDSLLSGAMASNE
+761 FSEDSLLSGVMASSE
-776 IAGAKSKG
+776 ISGAKSKG

-796 QETNRTN
+796 QETKRTE
-803 MVCTWANE
+803 MLCTWTNE
-811 QSIRETYLKPF
+811 QAMREIYLKPF

-841 GYTYAGASSNLL
+841 GNTYAGADSALL
-853 QTVLRDEWGFKG
+853 QTVLRGEWGFKG

-950 VTAVLVI
+950 VVAVLVI
-957 GLEIVAIKR
+957 GLEFLTIKR
-966 YLNRK
+966 YLSRK
-971 KAVATVESAAE
+971 KAVATIEPAAE
-982 PVAAGPANAE
+982 PAQAE

>member
-21 IAIGVLFA
+21 IAIGVLFV

-35 FAVNKKTVKDV
+35 FAVNKKTVKEV

-76 STLLNNATTT
+76 STLLNNATIT
-86 KYMLSDTTVSKAN
+86 KYTLSDATVSKAN
-99 ELAKEV
+99 ELAKDV
-105 QSEAITM
+105 QSEAVTL

-122 SNKKVN
+122 SGKKVN

-138 YGGTGSGSMSDQYET
+138 YGGTGSGSMSKQYKT

-160 KEAGLE
+160 KQAGLK
-166 TNADLSKLYTD
+166 TNTELSKLYTD
-177 YRADRP
+177 YRKDRP
-183 VVAMWSQ
+183 EVGMFAQ

-206 ISDAKDFSDEAVIT
+206 VSDAKDFSDEAVVVL
-220 ITRVGGE
+220 TRVGGE
-227 GADLPTNMKAE
+227 GADLPTDMKAKG
-238 TITYKNNSKDYD
+238 ITYKNNSKDYD
-250 DFQDGEHFLQL
+250 DFQKGESFLQL
-261 SKTERDMIDLVTK
+261 SKTERDMIDLVTS
-274 NFDKVTLVYNGANAF
+274 NFKKVTLVYNGANTF
-289 QFDFLSNYPQIKS
+289 QFDFLNDYPQIQS
-302 VLWCPPAGQT
+302 VVWCPPAGQT
-312 GFSALGDVLAGETN
+312 GFSALGEVLAGETN

-332 DTFVKDLT
+332 DTFLKDLT
-340 KTPVFNNT
+340 K
-348 DGAAAASSSSVST
+348 SVSYNNFGKFEYT
-361 DGAFVY
+361 NMADK
-367 DNVDDLAATYTAFTG
+367 AAKYKGFTG
-382 RENTVLPSFV
+382 DDVTAIPGFV
-392 NYVEG
+392 NYSEG
-397 IYVGYKFYETAADEG
+397 IYVGYKFYETASDEG
-412 LINYDDTVIYPFG
+412 LINYDDTVAFPFG
-425 YGLSYTSFE
+425 YGLSYTSFD
-434 QKMGDVSHK
+434 QKLDSVKYKG
-443 DGKVTFDVTV
+443 GKVTVTATV
-453 TNTGDTAGKD
+453 TNTGDKAGKD

-469 NPPYTDGGIEKTSK
+469 NPPYTDGGIEKASK
-483 NLVAFEKTGKLE
+483 NLAGFEKTKELQ
-495 PGASETVKIEFDD
+495 PGESQKVTVKFDD
-508 DDMASYDNKG
+508 DDMASYDYKG
-518 AKAWVLEKGDYTISI
+518 AKAYVLEKGDYDISI
-533 QSDSHHVIDSEKINV
+533 QSDSHHVIDHKAITV
-548 ADTITYDSESNT
+548 KDTVTYDSDSNT
-560 HNDDQTVA
+560 HNGDKTVA
-568 TNQFDYAAGDVTYL
+568 TNQFDDVAGDVTYL
-582 SRANHFANYAEATA
+582 SRADHFANYKEATA
-596 APTNFSMSD
+596 APTNFKMSD
-605 EVKAAFTN
+605 KAKETFYN
-613 NGNYDPTKYDDDS
+613 NSNYDPKKFDKDS
-626 DEMPTTGAKNGLRLA
+626 DKMPTTGAKNGLKLS

-653 EKLLDQLTF
+653 DKLLDQLTF

-671 GGYGTPAVSSVGKIQ
+671 GGYGTQALKSVGKIQ

-709 ASTAFACTWNRDL
+709 ASTAFACTWNKDL

-748 IHRSAFSGRTFEY
+748 IHRNAFSGRTFEY

-950 VTAVLVI
+950 VTTVLVI

>member
-21 IAIGVLFA
+21 IAIGVLFV

-35 FAVNKKTVKDV
+35 FAVNKKTVKEV

-86 KYMLSDTTVSKAN
+86 KYTLSDTTVSKAN

-122 SNKKVN
+122 SGKKVN

-138 YGGTGSGSMSDQYET
+138 YGGTGSGSMSKQYKT

-160 KEAGLE
+160 KQAGLK
-166 TNADLSKLYTD
+166 TNTELSKLYTD
-177 YRADRP
+177 YRKDRP
-183 VVAMWSQ
+183 EVGMFAQ

-206 ISDAKDFSDEAVIT
+206 VSDAKDFSDEAVVVL
-220 ITRVGGE
+220 TRVGGE
-227 GADLPTNMKAE
+227 GADLPTDMKAKG
-238 TITYKNNSKDYD
+238 ITYKNNSKDYD
-250 DFQDGEHFLQL
+250 DFQKGESFLQL
-261 SKTERDMIDLVTK
+261 SKTERDMIDLVTS
-274 NFDKVTLVYNGANAF
+274 NFKKVTLVYNGANTF
-289 QFDFLSNYPQIKS
+289 QFDFLNDYPQIQS
-302 VLWCPPAGQT
+302 VVWCPPAGQT
-312 GFSALGDVLAGETN
+312 GFSALGEVLAGETN

-332 DTFVKDLT
+332 DTFLKDLT
-340 KTPVFNNT
+340 K
-348 DGAAAASSSSVST
+348 SVSYNNFGKFEYT
-361 DGAFVY
+361 NMADK
-367 DNVDDLAATYTAFTG
+367 AAKYKGFTG
-382 RENTVLPSFV
+382 DDVTAIPGFV
-392 NYVEG
+392 NYSEG
-397 IYVGYKFYETAADEG
+397 IYVGYKFYETASDEG
-412 LINYDDTVIYPFG
+412 LINYDDTVAFPFG
-425 YGLSYTSFE
+425 YGLSYTSFD
-434 QKMGDVSHK
+434 QKLDSVKYKG
-443 DGKVTFDVTV
+443 GKVTVTATV
-453 TNTGDTAGKD
+453 TNTGDKAGKD
-463 VVEVYY
+463 VVEAYY
-469 NPPYTDGGIEKTSK
+469 NPPYTDGGIEKASK
-483 NLVAFEKTGKLE
+483 NLAGFEKTKELQ
-495 PGASETVKIEFDD
+495 PGESQKVTVKFDD
-508 DDMASYDNKG
+508 DDMASYDYKG
-518 AKAWVLEKGDYTISI
+518 AKAYVLEKGDYDISI
-533 QSDSHHVIDSEKINV
+533 QSDSHHVIDHKAITV
-548 ADTITYDSESNT
+548 KDTVTYDSDSNT
-560 HNDDQTVA
+560 HNGDKTVA
-568 TNQFDYAAGDVTYL
+568 TNQFDDVAGDVTYL
-582 SRANHFANYAEATA
+582 SRADHFANYKEATA
-596 APTNFSMSD
+596 APTNFKMSD
-605 EVKAAFTN
+605 KAKETFYN
-613 NGNYDPTKYDDDS
+613 NSNYDPKKFDKDS
-626 DEMPTTGAKNGLRLA
+626 DKMPTTGAKNGLKLS

-653 EKLLDQLTF
+653 DKLLDQLTF

-671 GGYGTPAVSSVGKIQ
+671 GGYGTQALKSVGKIQ

-709 ASTAFACTWNRDL
+709 ASTAFACTWNKDL

-748 IHRSAFSGRTFEY
+748 IHRNAFSGRTFEY
-761 FSEDSLLSGAMASNE
+761 FSEDSLLSGVMASSE
-776 IAGAKSKG
+776 ISGAKSKG

-796 QETNRTN
+796 QETKRTE
-803 MVCTWANE
+803 MLCTWTNE
-811 QSIRETYLKPF
+811 QAMREIYLKPF

-841 GYTYAGASSNLL
+841 GNTYAGADSALL
-853 QTVLRDEWGFKG
+853 QTVLRGEWGFKG

>member
-21 IAIGVLFA
+21 IAIGVLFV

-76 STLLNNATTT
+76 STLLNNATIT
-86 KYMLSDTTVSKAN
+86 KYTLSDATVSKAN
-99 ELAKEV
+99 ELAKDV
-105 QSEAITM
+105 QSEAVTL

-122 SNKKVN
+122 SGKKVN

-138 YGGTGSGSMSDQYET
+138 YGGTGSGSMSKQYKT

-160 KEAGLE
+160 KQAGLK
-166 TNADLSKLYTD
+166 TNTELSKLYTD
-177 YRADRP
+177 YRKDRP
-183 VVAMWSQ
+183 EVGMFAQ

-206 ISDAKDFSDEAVIT
+206 VSDAKDFSDEAVVVL
-220 ITRVGGE
+220 TRVGGE
-227 GADLPTNMKAE
+227 GADLPTDMKAKG
-238 TITYKNNSKDYD
+238 ITYKNNSKDYD
-250 DFQDGEHFLQL
+250 DFQKGESFLQL
-261 SKTERDMIDLVTK
+261 SKTERDMIDLVTS
-274 NFDKVTLVYNGANAF
+274 NFKKVTLVYNGANTF
-289 QFDFLSNYPQIKS
+289 QFDFLNDYPQIQS
-302 VLWCPPAGQT
+302 VVWCPPAGQT
-312 GFSALGDVLAGETN
+312 GFSALGEVLAGETN

-332 DTFVKDLT
+332 DTFLKNLT
-340 KTPVFNNT
+340 K
-348 DGAAAASSSSVST
+348 SVSYNNFGKFEYT
-361 DGAFVY
+361 NMADK
-367 DNVDDLAATYTAFTG
+367 AAKYKGFTG
-382 RENTVLPSFV
+382 DDVTAIPGFV
-392 NYVEG
+392 NYSEG
-397 IYVGYKFYETAADEG
+397 IYVGYKFYETASDEG
-412 LINYDDTVIYPFG
+412 LINYDDTVAFPFG
-425 YGLSYTSFE
+425 YGLSYTSFD
-434 QKMGDVSHK
+434 QKLDSVKYKG
-443 DGKVTFDVTV
+443 GKVTVTATV
-453 TNTGDTAGKD
+453 TNTGDKAGKD

-469 NPPYTDGGIEKTSK
+469 NPPYTDGGIEKASK
-483 NLVAFEKTGKLE
+483 NLAGFEKTKELQ
-495 PGASETVKIEFDD
+495 PGESQKVTVKFDD
-508 DDMASYDNKG
+508 DDMASYDYKG
-518 AKAWVLEKGDYTISI
+518 AKAYVLEKGDYDISI
-533 QSDSHHVIDSEKINV
+533 QSDSHHVIDHKAITV
-548 ADTITYDSESNT
+548 KDTVTYDSDSNT
-560 HNDDQTVA
+560 HNGDKTVA
-568 TNQFDYAAGDVTYL
+568 TNQFDDVAGDVTYL
-582 SRANHFANYAEATA
+582 SRADHFANYKEATA
-596 APTNFSMSD
+596 APTNFKMSD
-605 EVKAAFTN
+605 KAKETFYN
-613 NGNYDPTKYDDDS
+613 NSNYDPKKFDKDS
-626 DEMPTTGAKNGLRLA
+626 DKMPTTGAKNGLKLS

-653 EKLLDQLTF
+653 DKLLDQLTF

-671 GGYGTPAVSSVGKIQ
+671 GGYGTQAVKSVGKIQ

-709 ASTAFACTWNRDL
+709 ASTAFACTWNKDL

-748 IHRSAFSGRTFEY
+748 IHRNAFSGRTFEY
-761 FSEDSLLSGAMASNE
+761 FSEDSLLSGVMASSE
-776 IAGAKSKG
+776 ISGAKSKG

-796 QETNRTN
+796 QETKRTE
-803 MVCTWANE
+803 MLCTWTNE
-811 QSIRETYLKPF
+811 QAMREIYLKPF

>member
-35 FAVNKKTVKDV
+35 FAVNKKTVKEV

-138 YGGTGSGSMSDQYET
+138 YGGTGSGSMSKQYKT

-160 KEAGLE
+160 KQAGLK
-166 TNADLSKLYTD
+166 TNTELSKLYTD
-177 YRADRP
+177 YRKDRP
-183 VVAMWSQ
+183 EVGMFAQ

-206 ISDAKDFSDEAVIT
+206 VSDAKDFSDEAVVVL
-220 ITRVGGE
+220 TRVGGE
-227 GADLPTNMKAE
+227 GADLPTDMKAKG
-238 TITYKNNSKDYD
+238 ITYKNNSKDYD
-250 DFQDGEHFLQL
+250 DFQKGESFLQL
-261 SKTERDMIDLVTK
+261 SKTERDMIDLVTS
-274 NFDKVTLVYNGANAF
+274 NFKKVTLVYNGANTF
-289 QFDFLSNYPQIKS
+289 QFDFLNDYPQIQS
-302 VLWCPPAGQT
+302 VVWCPPAGQT
-312 GFSALGDVLAGETN
+312 GFSALGEVLAGETN

-332 DTFVKDLT
+332 DTFLKDLT
-340 KTPVFNNT
+340 K
-348 DGAAAASSSSVST
+348 SVSYNNFGKFEYT
-361 DGAFVY
+361 NMADK
-367 DNVDDLAATYTAFTG
+367 AAKYKGFTG
-382 RENTVLPSFV
+382 DDVTAIPGFV
-392 NYVEG
+392 NYSEG
-397 IYVGYKFYETAADEG
+397 IYVGYKFYETASDEG
-412 LINYDDTVIYPFG
+412 LINYDDTVAFPFG
-425 YGLSYTSFE
+425 YGLSYTSFD
-434 QKMGDVSHK
+434 QKLDSVKYKG
-443 DGKVTFDVTV
+443 GKVTVTATV
-453 TNTGDTAGKD
+453 TNTGDKAGKD

-469 NPPYTDGGIEKTSK
+469 NPPYTDGGIEKASK
-483 NLVAFEKTGKLE
+483 NLAGFEKTKELQ
-495 PGASETVKIEFDD
+495 PGESQKVTVKFDD
-508 DDMASYDNKG
+508 DDMASYDYKG
-518 AKAWVLEKGDYTISI
+518 AKAYVLEKGDYDISI
-533 QSDSHHVIDSEKINV
+533 QSDSHHVIDHKAITV
-548 ADTITYDSESNT
+548 KDTVTYDSDSNT
-560 HNDDQTVA
+560 HNGDKTVA
-568 TNQFDYAAGDVTYL
+568 TNQFDDVAGDVTYL
-582 SRANHFANYAEATA
+582 SRADHFANYKEATA
-596 APTNFSMSD
+596 APTNFKMSD
-605 EVKAAFTN
+605 KAKETFYN
-613 NGNYDPTKYDDDS
+613 NSNYDPKKFDKDS
-626 DEMPTTGAKNGLRLA
+626 DKMPTTGAKNGLKLS

-653 EKLLDQLTF
+653 DKLLDQLTF

-671 GGYGTPAVSSVGKIQ
+671 GGYGTPAVKSVGKIQ

-841 GYTYAGASSNLL
+841 GNTYAGADSALL
-853 QTVLRDEWGFKG
+853 QTVLRGEWGFKG

>member
-35 FAVNKKTVKDV
+35 FAVNKKTVKEV

-76 STLLNNATTT
+76 STLLNNATIT
-86 KYMLSDTTVSKAN
+86 KYTLSDATVSKAN
-99 ELAKEV
+99 ELAKDV
-105 QSEAITM
+105 QSEAVTL

-138 YGGTGSGSMSDQYET
+138 YGGTGSMSKQYKT

-160 KEAGLE
+160 KQAGLK
-166 TNADLSKLYTD
+166 TNTELSKLYTD
-177 YRADRP
+177 YRKDRP
-183 VVAMWSQ
+183 EVGMFAQ

-206 ISDAKDFSDEAVIT
+206 VSDAKDFSDEAVVVL
-220 ITRVGGE
+220 TRVGGE
-227 GADLPTNMKAE
+227 GADLPTDMKAKG
-238 TITYKNNSKDYD
+238 ITYNNNSKDYE
-250 DFQDGEHFLQL
+250 DFKDGEHFLQL
-261 SKTERDMIDLVTK
+261 SQTERDMIDLVTK
-274 NFDKVTLVYNGANAF
+274 NFKKVTLVYNGANTF
-289 QFDFLSNYPQIKS
+289 QFDFLNDYPQIQS
-302 VLWCPPAGQT
+302 VVWCPPAGQT
-312 GFSALGDVLAGETN
+312 GFSALGEVLAGETN

-332 DTFVKDLT
+332 DTFLKNLT
-340 KTPVFNNT
+340 K
-348 DGAAAASSSSVST
+348 SVSYNNFGKFEYT
-361 DGAFVY
+361 NMADK
-367 DNVDDLAATYTAFTG
+367 AAKYKGFTG
-382 RENTVLPSFV
+382 DDVTAIPGFV
-392 NYVEG
+392 NYSEG
-397 IYVGYKFYETAADEG
+397 IYVGYKFYETASDEG
-412 LINYDDTVIYPFG
+412 LINYDDTVMFPFG
-425 YGLSYTSFE
+425 YGLSYTTFKQE
-434 QKMGDVSHK
+434 M
-443 DGKVTFDVTV
+443 GKVSYKNGKISFDVTV
-453 TNTGDTAGKD
+453 TNTGDKAGKD

-469 NPPYTDGGIEKTSK
+469 NPPYTDGGIEKASK
-483 NLVAFEKTGKLE
+483 NLVAFEKTKKFE
-495 PGASETVKIEFDD
+495 PGASQTVKIEFDD
-508 DDMASYDNKG
+508 DDMASYDQKD
-518 AKAWVLEKGDYTISI
+518 AKAYVLEQGDYDISI
-533 QSDSHHVIDSEKINV
+533 QSDSHHVIDHQKV
-548 ADTITYDSESNT
+548 TVKDAVTYDSDSNT
-560 HNDDQTVA
+560 HNGDAVAA
-568 TNQFDYAAGDVTYL
+568 TNEFDYAAGDVTYL
-582 SRANHFANYAEATA
+582 SRAGHFANYAKATA

-605 EVKAAFTN
+605 EAKAEFTN
-613 NGNYDPTKYDDDS
+613 NSNYDPKKYDNDS
-626 DEMPTTGAKNGLRLA
+626 DEMPTTGAKNGLKLYQ
-641 DMYGKDYDDADW
+641 MYGKDYDDADW
-653 EKLLDQLTF
+653 DKLLDQLTF
-662 DDMDNLIAN
+662 DDMDDLIAN
-671 GGYGTPAVSSVGKIQ
+671 GGYGTPAVKSVGKIQ

-853 QTVLRDEWGFKG
+853 QTVLRGEWGFKG

-915 AHNILYTAANSWQY
+915 AHNILYTAANGWQY

>member
-21 IAIGVLFA
+21 IAIGVLFV

-76 STLLNNATTT
+76 STLLNNATIT
-86 KYMLSDTTVSKAN
+86 KYTLSDATVSKAN
-99 ELAKEV
+99 ELAKDV
-105 QSEAITM
+105 QSEAVTL

-122 SNKKVN
+122 SGKKVN

-138 YGGTGSGSMSDQYET
+138 YGGTGSGSMSKQYKT

-160 KEAGLE
+160 KQAGLK
-166 TNADLSKLYTD
+166 TNTELSKLYTD
-177 YRADRP
+177 YRKDRP
-183 VVAMWSQ
+183 EVGMFAQ

-206 ISDAKDFSDEAVIT
+206 VSDAKDFSDEAVVVL
-220 ITRVGGE
+220 TRVGGE
-227 GADLPTNMKAE
+227 GADLPTDMKAKG
-238 TITYKNNSKDYD
+238 ITYKNNSKDYD
-250 DFQDGEHFLQL
+250 DFQKGESFLQL
-261 SKTERDMIDLVTK
+261 SKTERDMIDLVTS
-274 NFDKVTLVYNGANAF
+274 NFKKVTLVYNGANTF
-289 QFDFLSNYPQIKS
+289 QFDFLNDYPQIQS
-302 VLWCPPAGQT
+302 VVWCPPAGQT
-312 GFSALGDVLAGETN
+312 GFSALGEVLAGETN

-332 DTFVKDLT
+332 DTFLKDLT
-340 KTPVFNNT
+340 K
-348 DGAAAASSSSVST
+348 SVSYNNFGKFEYT
-361 DGAFVY
+361 NMADK
-367 DNVDDLAATYTAFTG
+367 AAKYKGFTG
-382 RENTVLPSFV
+382 DDVTAIPGFV
-392 NYVEG
+392 NYSEG
-397 IYVGYKFYETAADEG
+397 IYVGYKFYETASDEG
-412 LINYDDTVIYPFG
+412 LINYDDTVAFPFG
-425 YGLSYTSFE
+425 YGLSYTSFD
-434 QKMGDVSHK
+434 QKLDSVKYKG
-443 DGKVTFDVTV
+443 GKVTVTATV
-453 TNTGDTAGKD
+453 TNTGDKAGKD

-469 NPPYTDGGIEKTSK
+469 NPPYTDGGIEKASK
-483 NLVAFEKTGKLE
+483 NLAGFEKTKELQ
-495 PGASETVKIEFDD
+495 PGESQKVTVKFDD
-508 DDMASYDNKG
+508 DDMASYDYKG
-518 AKAWVLEKGDYTISI
+518 AKAYMLEKGDYDISI
-533 QSDSHHVIDSEKINV
+533 QSDSHHVIDHKAITV
-548 ADTITYDSESNT
+548 KDTVTYDSDSNT
-560 HNDDQTVA
+560 HNGDKTVA
-568 TNQFDYAAGDVTYL
+568 TNQFDDVAGDVTYL
-582 SRANHFANYAEATA
+582 SRADHFANYKEATA
-596 APTNFSMSD
+596 APTNFKMSD
-605 EVKAAFTN
+605 KAKETFYN
-613 NGNYDPTKYDDDS
+613 NSNYDPKKFDKDS
-626 DEMPTTGAKNGLRLA
+626 DKMPTTGAKNGLKLS

-653 EKLLDQLTF
+653 DKLLDQLTF

-671 GGYGTPAVSSVGKIQ
+671 GGYGTQAVKSVGKIQ

-709 ASTAFACTWNRDL
+709 ASTAFACTWNKDL

-748 IHRSAFSGRTFEY
+748 IHRNAFSGRTFEY
-761 FSEDSLLSGAMASNE
+761 FSEDSLLSGVMASSE
-776 IAGAKSKG
+776 ISGAKSKG

-796 QETNRTN
+796 QETKRTE
-803 MVCTWANE
+803 MLCTWTNE
-811 QSIRETYLKPF
+811 QAMREIYLKPF

-841 GYTYAGASSNLL
+841 GNTYAGADSALL
-853 QTVLRDEWGFKG
+853 QTVLRGEWGFKG

-915 AHNILYTAANSWQY
+915 VHNILYTAANSWQY

-950 VTAVLVI
+950 VVAVLVI
-957 GLEIVAIKR
+957 GLEFLTIKR
-966 YLNRK
+966 YLSRK
-971 KAVATVESAAE
+971 KAVATIEPAAE
-982 PVAAGPANAE
+982 PAQAE

>member
-21 IAIGVLFA
+21 IAIGVLFV

-76 STLLNNATTT
+76 STLLNNATIT
-86 KYMLSDTTVSKAN
+86 KYTLSDATVSKAN
-99 ELAKEV
+99 ELAKDV
-105 QSEAITM
+105 QSEAVTL

-122 SNKKVN
+122 SGKKVN

-138 YGGTGSGSMSDQYET
+138 YGGTGSGSMSKQYKT

-160 KEAGLE
+160 KQAGLK
-166 TNADLSKLYTD
+166 TNTELSKLYTD
-177 YRADRP
+177 YRKDRP
-183 VVAMWSQ
+183 EVGMFAQ

-198 AKQYSDKL
+198 AEQYSDKL
-206 ISDAKDFSDEAVIT
+206 VSDAKDFSDEAVVVL
-220 ITRVGGE
+220 TRVGGE
-227 GADLPTNMKAE
+227 GADLPTDMKAKG
-238 TITYKNNSKDYD
+238 ITYKNNSKDYD
-250 DFQDGEHFLQL
+250 DFQKGESFLQL
-261 SKTERDMIDLVTK
+261 SKTERDMIDLVTS
-274 NFDKVTLVYNGANAF
+274 NFKKVTLVYNGANTF
-289 QFDFLSNYPQIKS
+289 QFDFLNDYPQIQS
-302 VLWCPPAGQT
+302 VVWCPPAGQT
-312 GFSALGDVLAGETN
+312 GFSALGEVLAGETN

-332 DTFVKDLT
+332 DTFLKDLT
-340 KTPVFNNT
+340 K
-348 DGAAAASSSSVST
+348 SVSYNNFGKFEYT
-361 DGAFVY
+361 NMADK
-367 DNVDDLAATYTAFTG
+367 AAKYKGFTG
-382 RENTVLPSFV
+382 DDVTAIPGFV
-392 NYVEG
+392 NYSEG
-397 IYVGYKFYETAADEG
+397 IYVGYKFYETASDEG
-412 LINYDDTVIYPFG
+412 LINYDDTVAFPFG
-425 YGLSYTSFE
+425 YGLSYTSFD
-434 QKMGDVSHK
+434 QKLDSVKYKG
-443 DGKVTFDVTV
+443 GKVTVTATV
-453 TNTGDTAGKD
+453 TNTGDKAGKD
-463 VVEVYY
+463 VVEAYY
-469 NPPYTDGGIEKTSK
+469 NPPYTDGGIEKASK
-483 NLVAFEKTGKLE
+483 NLAGFEKTKELQ
-495 PGASETVKIEFDD
+495 PGESQKVTVKFDD
-508 DDMASYDNKG
+508 DDMASYDYKG
-518 AKAWVLEKGDYTISI
+518 AKAYVLEKGDYDISI
-533 QSDSHHVIDSEKINV
+533 QSDSHHVIDHKAITV
-548 ADTITYDSESNT
+548 KDTVTYDSDSNT
-560 HNDDQTVA
+560 HNGDKTVA
-568 TNQFDYAAGDVTYL
+568 TNQFDDVAGDVTYL
-582 SRANHFANYAEATA
+582 SRADHFANYKEATA
-596 APTNFSMSD
+596 APTNFKMSD
-605 EVKAAFTN
+605 KAKETFYN
-613 NGNYDPTKYDDDS
+613 NSNYDPKKFDKDS
-626 DEMPTTGAKNGLRLA
+626 DKMPTTGAKNGLKLS

-653 EKLLDQLTF
+653 DKLLDQLTF

-671 GGYGTPAVSSVGKIQ
+671 GGYGTQALKSVGKIQ

-709 ASTAFACTWNRDL
+709 ASTAFACTWNKDL

-748 IHRSAFSGRTFEY
+748 IHRNAFSGRTFEY
-761 FSEDSLLSGAMASNE
+761 FSEDSLLSGVMASSE
-776 IAGAKSKG
+776 ISGAKSKG

-796 QETNRTN
+796 QETKRTE
-803 MVCTWANE
+803 VLCTWTNE
-811 QSIRETYLKPF
+811 QAMREIYLKPF

-841 GYTYAGASSNLL
+841 GNTYAGADSALL
-853 QTVLRDEWGFKG
+853 QTVLRGEWGFKG

-950 VTAVLVI
+950 VVAVLVI
-957 GLEIVAIKR
+957 GLEFLTIKR
-966 YLNRK
+966 YLSRK
-971 KAVATVESAAE
+971 KAVATIEPAAE
-982 PVAAGPANAE
+982 PAQAE

>member
-21 IAIGVLFA
+21 IAIGVLFV

-76 STLLNNATTT
+76 STLLNNATIT
-86 KYMLSDTTVSKAN
+86 KYTLSDATVSKAN
-99 ELAKEV
+99 ELAKDV
-105 QSEAITM
+105 QSEAVTL

-122 SNKKVN
+122 SGKKVN

-138 YGGTGSGSMSDQYET
+138 YGGTGSGSMSKQYKT

-160 KEAGLE
+160 KQAGLK
-166 TNADLSKLYTD
+166 TNTELSKLYTD
-177 YRADRP
+177 YRKDRP
-183 VVAMWSQ
+183 EVGMFAQ

-206 ISDAKDFSDEAVIT
+206 VSDAKDFSDEAVVVL
-220 ITRVGGE
+220 TRVGGE
-227 GADLPTNMKAE
+227 GADLPTDMKAKG
-238 TITYKNNSKDYD
+238 ITYKNNSKDYD
-250 DFQDGEHFLQL
+250 DFQKGESFLQL
-261 SKTERDMIDLVTK
+261 SKTERDMIDLVTS
-274 NFDKVTLVYNGANAF
+274 NFKKVTLVYNGANTF
-289 QFDFLSNYPQIKS
+289 QFDFLNDYPQIQS
-302 VLWCPPAGQT
+302 VVWCPPAGQT
-312 GFSALGDVLAGETN
+312 GFSALGEVLAGETN

-332 DTFVKDLT
+332 DTFLKDLT
-340 KTPVFNNT
+340 K
-348 DGAAAASSSSVST
+348 SVSYNNFGKFEYT
-361 DGAFVY
+361 NMADK
-367 DNVDDLAATYTAFTG
+367 AAKYKGFTG
-382 RENTVLPSFV
+382 DDVTAIPGFV
-392 NYVEG
+392 NYSEG
-397 IYVGYKFYETAADEG
+397 IYVGYKFYETASDEG
-412 LINYDDTVIYPFG
+412 LINYDDTVAFPFG
-425 YGLSYTSFE
+425 YGLSYTSFD
-434 QKMGDVSHK
+434 QKLDSVKYKG
-443 DGKVTFDVTV
+443 GKVTVTATV
-453 TNTGDTAGKD
+453 TNTGDKAGKD

-469 NPPYTDGGIEKTSK
+469 NPPYTDGGIEKASK
-483 NLVAFEKTGKLE
+483 NLAGFEKTKELQ
-495 PGASETVKIEFDD
+495 PGESQKVTVKFDD
-508 DDMASYDNKG
+508 DDMASYDYKG
-518 AKAWVLEKGDYTISI
+518 AKAYVLEKGDYDISI
-533 QSDSHHVIDSEKINV
+533 QSDSHHVIDHKAITV
-548 ADTITYDSESNT
+548 KDTVTYDSDSNT
-560 HNDDQTVA
+560 HNGDKTVA
-568 TNQFDYAAGDVTYL
+568 TNQFDDVAGDVTYL
-582 SRANHFANYAEATA
+582 SRADHFANYKEATA
-596 APTNFSMSD
+596 APTNFKMSD
-605 EVKAAFTN
+605 KAKETFYN
-613 NGNYDPTKYDDDS
+613 NSNYDPKKFDKDS
-626 DEMPTTGAKNGLRLA
+626 DKMPTTGAKNGLKLS

-653 EKLLDQLTF
+653 DKLLDQLTF

-671 GGYGTPAVSSVGKIQ
+671 GGYGTQAVKSVGKIQ

-709 ASTAFACTWNRDL
+709 ASTAFACTWNKDL

-748 IHRSAFSGRTFEY
+748 IHRNAFSGRTFEY
-761 FSEDSLLSGAMASNE
+761 FSEDSLLSGVMASSE
-776 IAGAKSKG
+776 ISGAKSKG

-796 QETNRTN
+796 QETKRTE
-803 MVCTWANE
+803 MLCTWTNE
-811 QSIRETYLKPF
+811 QAMREIYLKPF

-841 GYTYAGASSNLL
+841 GYTYAGADSALL
-853 QTVLRDEWGFKG
+853 QTVLRGEWGFKG

-950 VTAVLVI
+950 VVAVLVI
-957 GLEIVAIKR
+957 GLEFLTIKR
-966 YLNRK
+966 YLSRK
-971 KAVATVESAAE
+971 KAVATIEPAAE
-982 PVAAGPANAE
+982 PAQAE

>member
-35 FAVNKKTVKDV
+35 FAVNKKTVKEV

-138 YGGTGSGSMSDQYET
+138 YGGTGSGSMSKQYKT

-160 KEAGLE
+160 KQAGLK
-166 TNADLSKLYTD
+166 TNTELSKLYTD
-177 YRADRP
+177 YRKDRP
-183 VVAMWSQ
+183 EVGMFAQ

-206 ISDAKDFSDEAVIT
+206 VSDAKDFSDEAVVVL
-220 ITRVGGE
+220 TRVGGE
-227 GADLPTNMKAE
+227 GADLPTDMKAKG
-238 TITYKNNSKDYD
+238 ITYKNNSKDYD
-250 DFQDGEHFLQL
+250 DFQKGESFLQL
-261 SKTERDMIDLVTK
+261 SKTERDMIDLVTS
-274 NFDKVTLVYNGANAF
+274 NFKKVTLVYNGANTF
-289 QFDFLSNYPQIKS
+289 QFDFLNDYPQIQS
-302 VLWCPPAGQT
+302 VVWCPPAGQT
-312 GFSALGDVLAGETN
+312 GFSALGEVLAGETN

-332 DTFVKDLT
+332 DTFLKDLT
-340 KTPVFNNT
+340 KLVSYNNFGKFEYT
-348 DGAAAASSSSVST
+348 NMADKAAKYK
-361 DGAFVY
+361 G
-367 DNVDDLAATYTAFTG
+367 FTG
-382 RENTVLPSFV
+382 DDVTAIPGFV
-392 NYVEG
+392 NYSEG
-397 IYVGYKFYETAADEG
+397 IYVGYKFYETASDEG
-412 LINYDDTVIYPFG
+412 LINYDDTVAFPFG
-425 YGLSYTSFE
+425 YGLSYTSFD
-434 QKMGDVSHK
+434 QKLDSVKYKG
-443 DGKVTFDVTV
+443 GKVTVTATV
-453 TNTGDTAGKD
+453 TNTGDKAGKD
-463 VVEVYY
+463 VVEAYY
-469 NPPYTDGGIEKTSK
+469 NPPYTDGGIEKASK
-483 NLVAFEKTGKLE
+483 NLAGFEKTKELQ
-495 PGASETVKIEFDD
+495 PGESQKVTVKFDD
-508 DDMASYDNKG
+508 DDMASYDYKG
-518 AKAWVLEKGDYTISI
+518 AKAYVLEKGDYDISI
-533 QSDSHHVIDSEKINV
+533 QSDSHHVIDHKAITV
-548 ADTITYDSESNT
+548 KDTVTYDSDSNT
-560 HNDDQTVA
+560 HNGDKTVA
-568 TNQFDYAAGDVTYL
+568 TNQFDDVAGDVTYL
-582 SRANHFANYAEATA
+582 SRADHFANYKEATA
-596 APTNFSMSD
+596 APTNFKMSD
-605 EVKAAFTN
+605 KAKETFYN
-613 NGNYDPTKYDDDS
+613 NSNYDPKKFDKDS
-626 DEMPTTGAKNGLRLA
+626 DKMPTTGAKNGLKLS

-653 EKLLDQLTF
+653 DKLLDQLTF

-671 GGYGTPAVSSVGKIQ
+671 GGYGTQAVKSVGKIQ

-709 ASTAFACTWNRDL
+709 ASTAFACTWNKDL

-748 IHRSAFSGRTFEY
+748 IHRNAFSGRTFEY
-761 FSEDSLLSGAMASNE
+761 FSEDSLLSGVMASSE
-776 IAGAKSKG
+776 ISGAKSKG

-796 QETNRTN
+796 QETKRTE
-803 MVCTWANE
+803 MLCTWTNE
-811 QSIRETYLKPF
+811 QAMREIYLKPF

-841 GYTYAGASSNLL
+841 GNTYAGADSALL
-853 QTVLRDEWGFKG
+853 QTVLRGEWGFKG

-950 VTAVLVI
+950 VVAVLVI
-957 GLEIVAIKR
+957 GLEFLTIKR
-966 YLNRK
+966 YLSRK

>member
-21 IAIGVLFA
+21 IAIGVLFV

-76 STLLNNATTT
+76 STLLNNATIT
-86 KYMLSDTTVSKAN
+86 KYTLSDATVSKAN
-99 ELAKEV
+99 ELAKDV
-105 QSEAITM
+105 QSEAVTL

-122 SNKKVN
+122 SGKKVN

-138 YGGTGSGSMSDQYET
+138 YGGTGSGSMSKQYKT
-153 VSLLDGM
+153 VSPLDGM
-160 KEAGLE
+160 KQAGLK
-166 TNADLSKLYTD
+166 TNTELSKLYTD
-177 YRADRP
+177 YRKDRP
-183 VVAMWSQ
+183 EVGMFAQ

-206 ISDAKDFSDEAVIT
+206 VSDAKDFSDEAVVVL
-220 ITRVGGE
+220 TRVGGE
-227 GADLPTNMKAE
+227 GADLPTDMKAKG
-238 TITYKNNSKDYD
+238 ITYKNNSKDYD
-250 DFQDGEHFLQL
+250 DFQKGESFLQL
-261 SKTERDMIDLVTK
+261 SKTERDMIDLVTS
-274 NFDKVTLVYNGANAF
+274 NFKKVTLVYNGANTF
-289 QFDFLSNYPQIKS
+289 QFDFLNDYPQIQS
-302 VLWCPPAGQT
+302 VVWCPPAGQT
-312 GFSALGDVLAGETN
+312 GFSALGEVLAGETN

-332 DTFVKDLT
+332 DTFLKDLT
-340 KTPVFNNT
+340 K
-348 DGAAAASSSSVST
+348 SVSYNNFGKFEYT
-361 DGAFVY
+361 NMADK
-367 DNVDDLAATYTAFTG
+367 AAKYKGFTG
-382 RENTVLPSFV
+382 DDVTAIPGFV
-392 NYVEG
+392 NYSEG
-397 IYVGYKFYETAADEG
+397 IYVGYKFYETASDEG
-412 LINYDDTVIYPFG
+412 LINYDDTVAFPFG
-425 YGLSYTSFE
+425 YGLSYTSFD
-434 QKMGDVSHK
+434 QKLDSVKYKG
-443 DGKVTFDVTV
+443 GKVTVTATV
-453 TNTGDTAGKD
+453 TNTGDKAGKD

-469 NPPYTDGGIEKTSK
+469 NPPYTDGGIEKASK
-483 NLVAFEKTGKLE
+483 NLAGFEKTKELQ
-495 PGASETVKIEFDD
+495 PGESQKVTVKFDD
-508 DDMASYDNKG
+508 DDMASYDYKG
-518 AKAWVLEKGDYTISI
+518 AKAYVLEKGDYDISI
-533 QSDSHHVIDSEKINV
+533 QSDSHHVIDHKAITV
-548 ADTITYDSESNT
+548 KDTVTYDSDSNT
-560 HNDDQTVA
+560 HNGDKTVA
-568 TNQFDYAAGDVTYL
+568 TNQFDDVAGDVTYL
-582 SRANHFANYAEATA
+582 SRADHFANYKEATA
-596 APTNFSMSD
+596 APTNFKMSD
-605 EVKAAFTN
+605 KAKETFYN
-613 NGNYDPTKYDDDS
+613 NSNYDPKKFDKDS
-626 DEMPTTGAKNGLRLA
+626 DKMPTTGAKNGLKLS

-653 EKLLDQLTF
+653 DKLLDQLTF

-671 GGYGTPAVSSVGKIQ
+671 GGYGTQAVKSVGKIQ

-709 ASTAFACTWNRDL
+709 ASTAFACTWNKDL

-748 IHRSAFSGRTFEY
+748 IHRNAFSGRTFEY
-761 FSEDSLLSGAMASNE
+761 FSEDSLLSGVMASSE
-776 IAGAKSKG
+776 ISGAKSKG

-796 QETNRTN
+796 QETKRTE
-803 MVCTWANE
+803 MLCTWTNE
-811 QSIRETYLKPF
+811 QAMREIYLKPF

>member
-21 IAIGVLFA
+21 IAIGVLFV

-35 FAVNKKTVKDV
+35 FAVNKKTVKEV

-76 STLLNNATTT
+76 STLLNNATIT
-86 KYMLSDTTVSKAN
+86 KYTLSDATVSKAN
-99 ELAKEV
+99 ELAKDV
-105 QSEAITM
+105 QSEAVTL

-122 SNKKVN
+122 SGKKVN

-138 YGGTGSGSMSDQYET
+138 YGGTGSGSMSKQYKT

-160 KEAGLE
+160 KQAGLK
-166 TNADLSKLYTD
+166 TNTELSKLYTD
-177 YRADRP
+177 YRKDRP
-183 VVAMWSQ
+183 EVGMFAQ

-206 ISDAKDFSDEAVIT
+206 VSDAKDFSDEAVVVL
-220 ITRVGGE
+220 TRVGGE
-227 GADLPTNMKAE
+227 GADLPTDMKAKG
-238 TITYKNNSKDYD
+238 ITYKNNSKDYD
-250 DFQDGEHFLQL
+250 DFQKGESFLQL
-261 SKTERDMIDLVTK
+261 SKTERDMIDLVTS
-274 NFDKVTLVYNGANAF
+274 NFKKVTLVYNGANTF
-289 QFDFLSNYPQIKS
+289 QFDFLNDYPQIQS
-302 VLWCPPAGQT
+302 VVWCPPAGQT
-312 GFSALGDVLAGETN
+312 GFSALGEVLAGETN
-326 PSGKTS
+326 TSGKTS
-332 DTFVKDLT
+332 DTFLKDLT
-340 KTPVFNNT
+340 K
-348 DGAAAASSSSVST
+348 SVSYNNFGKFEYT
-361 DGAFVY
+361 NMADK
-367 DNVDDLAATYTAFTG
+367 AAKYKGFTG
-382 RENTVLPSFV
+382 DDVTAIPGFV
-392 NYVEG
+392 NYSEG
-397 IYVGYKFYETAADEG
+397 IYVGYKFYETASDEG
-412 LINYDDTVIYPFG
+412 LINYDDTVAFPFG
-425 YGLSYTSFE
+425 YGLSYTSFD
-434 QKMGDVSHK
+434 QKLDSVKYKG
-443 DGKVTFDVTV
+443 GKVTVTATV
-453 TNTGDTAGKD
+453 TNTGDKAGKD
-463 VVEVYY
+463 VVEAYY
-469 NPPYTDGGIEKTSK
+469 NPPYTDGGIEKASK
-483 NLVAFEKTGKLE
+483 NLAGFEKTKELQ
-495 PGASETVKIEFDD
+495 PGESQKVTVKFDD
-508 DDMASYDNKG
+508 DDMASYDYKG
-518 AKAWVLEKGDYTISI
+518 AKAYVLEKGDYDISI
-533 QSDSHHVIDSEKINV
+533 QSDSHHVIDHKAITV
-548 ADTITYDSESNT
+548 KDTVTYDSDSNT
-560 HNDDQTVA
+560 HNGDKTVA
-568 TNQFDYAAGDVTYL
+568 TNQFDDVAGDVTYL
-582 SRANHFANYAEATA
+582 SRADHFANYKEATA
-596 APTNFSMSD
+596 APTNFKMSD
-605 EVKAAFTN
+605 KAKETFYN
-613 NGNYDPTKYDDDS
+613 NSNYDPKKFDKDS
-626 DEMPTTGAKNGLRLA
+626 DKMPTTGAKNGLKLS

-653 EKLLDQLTF
+653 DKLLDQLTF

-671 GGYGTPAVSSVGKIQ
+671 GGYGTQALKSVGKIQ

-709 ASTAFACTWNRDL
+709 ASTAFACTWNKDL

-748 IHRSAFSGRTFEY
+748 IHRNAFSGRTFEY
-761 FSEDSLLSGAMASNE
+761 FSEDSLLSGVMASSE
-776 IAGAKSKG
+776 ISGAKSKG

-796 QETNRTN
+796 QETKRTE
-803 MVCTWANE
+803 MLCTWTNE
-811 QSIRETYLKPF
+811 QAMREIYLKPF

-841 GYTYAGASSNLL
+841 GNTYAGADSALL
-853 QTVLRDEWGFKG
+853 QTVLRGEWGFKG

>member
-21 IAIGVLFA
+21 IAIGVLFV

-35 FAVNKKTVKDV
+35 FAVNKKTVKEV

-76 STLLNNATTT
+76 STLLNNATIT
-86 KYMLSDTTVSKAN
+86 KYTLSDATVSKAN
-99 ELAKEV
+99 ELAKDV
-105 QSEAITM
+105 QSEAVTL

-122 SNKKVN
+122 SGKKVN

-138 YGGTGSGSMSDQYET
+138 YGGTGSGSMSKQYKT

-160 KEAGLE
+160 KQAGLK
-166 TNADLSKLYTD
+166 TNTELSKLYTD
-177 YRADRP
+177 YRKDRP
-183 VVAMWSQ
+183 EVGMFAQ

-206 ISDAKDFSDEAVIT
+206 VSDAKDFSDEAVVVL
-220 ITRVGGE
+220 TRVGGE
-227 GADLPTNMKAE
+227 GADLPTDMKAKG
-238 TITYKNNSKDYD
+238 ITYKNNSKDYD
-250 DFQDGEHFLQL
+250 DFQKGESFLQL
-261 SKTERDMIDLVTK
+261 SKTERDMIDLVTS
-274 NFDKVTLVYNGANAF
+274 NFKKVTLVYNGANTF
-289 QFDFLSNYPQIKS
+289 QFDFLNDYPQIQS
-302 VLWCPPAGQT
+302 VVWCPPAGQT
-312 GFSALGDVLAGETN
+312 GFSALGEVLAGETN

-332 DTFVKDLT
+332 DTFLKDLT
-340 KTPVFNNT
+340 K
-348 DGAAAASSSSVST
+348 SVSYNNFGKFEYT
-361 DGAFVY
+361 NMADK
-367 DNVDDLAATYTAFTG
+367 AAKYKGFTG
-382 RENTVLPSFV
+382 DDVTAIPGFV
-392 NYVEG
+392 NYSEG
-397 IYVGYKFYETAADEG
+397 IYVGYKFYETASDEG
-412 LINYDDTVIYPFG
+412 LINYDDTVAFPFG
-425 YGLSYTSFE
+425 YGLSYTSFD
-434 QKMGDVSHK
+434 QKLDSVKYKG
-443 DGKVTFDVTV
+443 GKVTVTATV
-453 TNTGDTAGKD
+453 TNTGDKAGKD

-469 NPPYTDGGIEKTSK
+469 NPPYTDGGIEKASK
-483 NLVAFEKTGKLE
+483 NLAGFEKTKELQ
-495 PGASETVKIEFDD
+495 PGESQKVTVKFDD
-508 DDMASYDNKG
+508 DDMASYDYKG
-518 AKAWVLEKGDYTISI
+518 AKAYVLEKGDYDISI
-533 QSDSHHVIDSEKINV
+533 QSDSHHVIDHKAITV
-548 ADTITYDSESNT
+548 KDTVTYDSDSNT
-560 HNDDQTVA
+560 HNGDKTVA
-568 TNQFDYAAGDVTYL
+568 TNQFDDVAGDVTYL
-582 SRANHFANYAEATA
+582 SRADHFANYKEATA
-596 APTNFSMSD
+596 APTNFKMSD
-605 EVKAAFTN
+605 KAKETFYN
-613 NGNYDPTKYDDDS
+613 NSNYDPKKFDKDS
-626 DEMPTTGAKNGLRLA
+626 DKMPTTGAKNGLKLS

-653 EKLLDQLTF
+653 DKLLDQLTF

-671 GGYGTPAVSSVGKIQ
+671 GGYGTQALKSVGKIQ

-709 ASTAFACTWNRDL
+709 ASTAFACTWNKDL

-748 IHRSAFSGRTFEY
+748 IHRNAFSGRTFEY
-761 FSEDSLLSGAMASNE
+761 FSEDSLLSGVMASSE
-776 IAGAKSKG
+776 ISGAKSKG

-796 QETNRTN
+796 QETKRTE
-803 MVCTWANE
+803 MLCTWTNE
-811 QSIRETYLKPF
+811 QAMREIYLKPF

-830 AQAVMSSFNYI
+830 VQAVMSSFNYI
-841 GYTYAGASSNLL
+841 GNTYAGADSALL
-853 QTVLRDEWGFKG
+853 QTVLRGEWGFKG

-950 VTAVLVI
+950 VVAVLVI
-957 GLEIVAIKR
+957 GLEFLTIKR
-966 YLNRK
+966 YLSRK
-971 KAVATVESAAE
+971 KAVATIEPAAE
-982 PVAAGPANAE
+982 PAQAE